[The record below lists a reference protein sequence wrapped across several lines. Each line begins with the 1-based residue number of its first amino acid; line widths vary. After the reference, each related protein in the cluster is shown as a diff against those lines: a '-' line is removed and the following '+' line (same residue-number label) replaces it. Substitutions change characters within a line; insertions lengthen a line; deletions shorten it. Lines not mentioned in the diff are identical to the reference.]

1 MSEMDEALV
10 EFLIECQDNLLRMD
24 LELLELEKSTDPE
37 LVKSIFRVMHTIKGS
52 AGFLGLSKLEKLTH
66 AAENLLSKIRD
77 GSLAPN
83 AKITSAL
90 LASVDG
96 TRAILSSLESNQN
109 EGNSDSD
116 SIIKALVDCATGT
129 APIVKEK
136 PAQTSQTSPP
146 STAALEKPEQFS
158 PVELTAP
165 VNVELDE
172 ALKEFLIECQ
182 ENLSRMDIE
191 LLQLEKSS
199 DPELVKSIFR
209 VMHTI
214 KGSAGFLGLSKLEK
228 LTHAAETLLAK
239 IRDGSLQPNAII
251 ISALL
256 SAIDGTRTILS
267 SLESNLNE
275 GKSDSDNI
283 IKTLNDCINPK
294 PSLIE
299 PQVEKPPVE
308 IKLNPKP
315 VISPTLVHTK
325 DRASSFSDAAKPVT
339 LQAGSG
345 TLVLEMPPAP
355 ISAPKEKTEEIHK
368 EIVSALSD
376 SSVRIP
382 VEILDKLMSLV
393 SELVLS
399 RNQLLQCSTRLND
412 SMLQV
417 ASRQFNLVTSE
428 LQEALMKTRMQP
440 ISNVWNKFPRMVR
453 EVAFKLGKQ
462 INLQMQGADTELDK
476 TLIEAIKDPLT
487 HLVRNS
493 IDHGIESPEGR
504 ARANKKPE
512 GILLLRAYHESGRVN
527 VVISDDGKGID
538 LNRVKAKALE
548 KQLLSSDQLAQM
560 GDNSL
565 LQLIFLPGFS
575 TAEKV
580 TSVSGRG
587 VGMDVVK
594 NNIEKIGGM
603 IDIQSE
609 VNKGTTIHLRIP
621 LTLAI
626 IKALTISAAGQSF
639 AIPQTHIIELLRL
652 KDDSKVGG
660 IEYVH
665 ETPVYRFRGKLIPLI
680 NLSELLQVKSLSDIK
695 FHPNHIVIL
704 QAEDKQ
710 FGLLVDSVK
719 DTNEIVV
726 KPLPTRLKGVGCF
739 AGVTIMGDG
748 LVQLILDVS
757 GVARLGKALPK
768 IRDLGIQDLSK
779 QDAIQEDKQL
789 VGEGL
794 LLVSPGGES
803 QIAIPLEQ
811 VVRLEEFKES
821 QLEKTSDMF
830 LVQYREGILPI
841 YNLGKILGI
850 KNSFDTQNIT
860 RKIQVV
866 VHKFEGK
873 YVGLAVEKILDTVY
887 ESIKILGDSTKHGI
901 KKTGV
906 VSGKITEFVDLDVL
920 LALTV
925 KKSEVLS

>member
-1 MSEMDEALV
+1 MDEALV
-10 EFLIECQDNLLRMD
+10 EFLIECQENLSRMD

-77 GSLAPN
+77 GSLQPTTA
-83 AKITSAL
+83 ITSAL
-90 LASVDG
+90 LAAIDG

-109 EGNSDSD
+109 EGNSDSEA
-116 SIIKALVDCATGT
+116 IIKTLNDCTKPTPA
-129 APIVKEK
+129 IVKEA
-136 PAQTSQTSPP
+136 PI
-146 STAALEKPEQFS
+146 
-158 PVELTAP
+158 PVASS
-165 VNVELDE
+165 VNVEMDE
-172 ALKEFLIECQ
+172 ALKEFLIECH
-182 ENLSRMDIE
+182 ENLSHLDLK
-191 LLQLEKSS
+191 LLLLEKST

-228 LTHAAETLLAK
+228 LTHAAENLLSK
-239 IRDGSLQPNAII
+239 IRDGSLQPTTVIT
-251 ISALL
+251 SALL
-256 SAIDGTRTILS
+256 AAIDGTRAILS
-267 SLESNLNE
+267 SLESNQNE
-275 GKSDSDNI
+275 GNSDSEAI
-283 IKTLNDCINPK
+283 IKALNDCTKAPASVGNA
-294 PSLIE
+294 
-299 PQVEKPPVE
+299 PVAKTPAPE
-308 IKLNPKP
+308 IKPNPAP
-315 VISPTLVHTK
+315 VIAPTMVFPNPAPVIAPTMVFPR
-325 DRASSFSDAAKPVT
+325 DAGTSFSDAVKPVPST
-339 LQAGSG
+339 AIPA
-345 TLVLEMPPAP
+345 TLVIEKAP
-355 ISAPKEKTEEIHK
+355 DTVSVMKEKIEEPHR
-368 EIVSALSD
+368 EVASALSD

-382 VEILDKLMSLV
+382 VDVLDKLMSLA

-412 SMLQV
+412 SLLQV

-462 INLQMQGADTELDK
+462 INLQMQGAETELDK

-512 GILLLRAYHESGRVN
+512 GTLLLRAYHESGRVN

-548 KQLLSSDQLAQM
+548 KQLLSSDQLSQM
-560 GDNSL
+560 GDNSV

-575 TAEKV
+575 TAEKI

-609 VNKGTTIHLRIP
+609 LNKGTTIHLRIP

-626 IKALTISAAGQSF
+626 IKALSITAAGQSF
-639 AIPQTHIIELLRL
+639 TIPQTHITELLRI
-652 KDDSKVGG
+652 KDDSKIGG

-665 ETPVYRFRGKLIPLI
+665 ETPVFRFRGKLIPLI
-680 NLSELLQVKSLSDIK
+680 NLAELLQIKGKSETQSK
-695 FHPNHIVIL
+695 PNHLVIL
-704 QAEDKQ
+704 QAEDRQ

-726 KPLPTRLKGVGCF
+726 KPLPSRLKGVGCF

-757 GVARLGKALPK
+757 GVARLGRVLPK
-768 IRDLGIQDLSK
+768 IRDLGIKDLSA
-779 QDAIQEDKQL
+779 QDEIKADNQSA
-789 VGEGL
+789 GEGL
-794 LLVSPGGES
+794 LLVSAGGES

-811 VVRLEEFKES
+811 VVRLEEFRPH
-821 QLEKTSDMF
+821 QLEKTGEMH
-830 LVQYREGILPI
+830 LVQYREGIMPI
-841 YNLGKILGI
+841 YNLGNILGI
-850 KNSFDTQNIT
+850 KGGVEIQDKT

-866 VHKFEGK
+866 VHNYAGK

-887 ESIKILGDSTKHGI
+887 ESIKINGESTGQGI

-906 VSGKITEFVDLDVL
+906 VSGKITEFVDLGVL

-925 KKSEVLS
+925 KKSEVVS

>member
-10 EFLIECQDNLLRMD
+10 EFLIECQENLSRMD

-77 GSLAPN
+77 GSLQPTTA
-83 AKITSAL
+83 ITSAL
-90 LASVDG
+90 LAAIDG

-109 EGNSDSD
+109 EGNSDSEA
-116 SIIKALVDCATGT
+116 IIKVLNDCTKAPAASVGKAPAIVEET
-129 APIVKEK
+129 AV
-136 PAQTSQTSPP
+136 
-146 STAALEKPEQFS
+146 
-158 PVELTAP
+158 PVASSA
-165 VNVELDE
+165 NVEMDE

-182 ENLSRMDIE
+182 ENLSRMDLE
-191 LLQLEKSS
+191 LLQLEKSTH
-199 DPELVKSIFR
+199 PELVKSIFR

-214 KGSAGFLGLSKLEK
+214 KGSAGFLGLAKLEK
-228 LTHAAETLLAK
+228 LTHAAENLLSK
-239 IRDGSLQPNAII
+239 IRDGSLQPTALIT
-251 ISALL
+251 SALL
-256 SAIDGTRTILS
+256 AAIDGTRAILS
-267 SLESNLNE
+267 SLESNQNE
-275 GKSDSDNI
+275 GTSDSEAI
-283 IKTLNDCINPK
+283 IKALNDCTKAPAVSVGNAPAAK
-294 PSLIE
+294 TSAP
-299 PQVEKPPVE
+299 E
-308 IKLNPKP
+308 IKPNPAP
-315 VISPTLVHTK
+315 VIAPTMVFPK
-325 DRASSFSDAAKPVT
+325 DAGNSFSDALKPATPVT
-339 LQAGSG
+339 S
-345 TLVLEMPPAP
+345 VMEKAP
-355 ISAPKEKTEEIHK
+355 DTVSAMKEKIEEPQR
-368 EIVSALSD
+368 EMASALSD

-382 VEILDKLMSLV
+382 VDVLDKLMSLA

-412 SMLQV
+412 SLLQV

-462 INLQMQGADTELDK
+462 INLQMQGAETELDK

-493 IDHGIESPEGR
+493 IDHGIESPDGR

-512 GILLLRAYHESGRVN
+512 GTLLLRAYHESGRVN

-548 KQLLSSDQLAQM
+548 KQLLSSDQLSQM
-560 GDNSL
+560 GDNSV

-575 TAEKV
+575 TAEKI

-626 IKALTISAAGQSF
+626 IKALSITAAGQSF
-639 AIPQTHIIELLRL
+639 TIPQTHITELLRI
-652 KDDSKVGG
+652 KDDSKIGG
-660 IEYVH
+660 IEFVH
-665 ETPVYRFRGKLIPLI
+665 ETPVFRFRGKLIPLI
-680 NLSELLQVKSLSDIK
+680 NLAELLQIKGKSETQSQ
-695 FHPNHIVIL
+695 PNHLVIL
-704 QAEDKQ
+704 QAEDRQ

-726 KPLPTRLKGVGCF
+726 KPLPSRLKGVGCF

-757 GVARLGKALPK
+757 GVARLGRVLPK
-768 IRDLGIQDLSK
+768 IRDLGIKDLSA
-779 QDAIQEDKQL
+779 QDEIKADNQSA
-789 VGEGL
+789 GEGL
-794 LLVSPGGES
+794 LLVSAGGES

-811 VVRLEEFKES
+811 VVRLEEFRPH
-821 QLEKTSDMF
+821 QLEKTGEMH
-830 LVQYREGILPI
+830 LVQYREGIMPI
-841 YNLGKILGI
+841 YNLGNILGI
-850 KNSFDTQNIT
+850 KGSVET
-860 RKIQVV
+860 RDKTKKIQVV
-866 VHKFEGK
+866 VHKYAGK
-873 YVGLAVEKILDTVY
+873 YVGLVVEKILDTVY
-887 ESIKILGDSTKHGI
+887 ESIKINGDSTGQGI

-906 VSGKITEFVDLDVL
+906 VSGKITEFVDLGVL

-925 KKSEVLS
+925 KKLEVVS

>member
-10 EFLIECQDNLLRMD
+10 EFLIECQENLSRMD

-77 GSLAPN
+77 GSLQPTAL
-83 AKITSAL
+83 ITSAL
-90 LASVDG
+90 LAAIDG

-109 EGNSDSD
+109 EGNSDSEA
-116 SIIKALVDCATGT
+116 IIKTLNDCTN
-129 APIVKEK
+129 APVSVGDAPAIVKE
-136 PAQTSQTSPP
+136 TTI
-146 STAALEKPEQFS
+146 
-158 PVELTAP
+158 PVASSA
-165 VNVELDE
+165 NVELDE

-182 ENLSRMDIE
+182 ENLSRMDLE
-191 LLQLEKSS
+191 LLELEKST

-228 LTHAAETLLAK
+228 LTHAAENLLSK
-239 IRDGSLQPNAII
+239 IRDGSLQPTTAIT
-251 ISALL
+251 SGLL
-256 SAIDGTRTILS
+256 AAIDGTRAILS
-267 SLESNLNE
+267 SLESNQNE
-275 GKSDSDNI
+275 GNSDSEAI
-283 IKTLNDCINPK
+283 IKALNDCTK
-294 PSLIE
+294 A
-299 PQVEKPPVE
+299 PVSVGNAPAAKTPAPE
-308 IKLNPKP
+308 IKPNPAP
-315 VISPTLVHTK
+315 VIAPTMVFPRDAGT
-325 DRASSFSDAAKPVT
+325 SFSDAVKPATPLTSVIEKAPDTVSVT
-339 LQAGSG
+339 
-345 TLVLEMPPAP
+345 
-355 ISAPKEKTEEIHK
+355 KEKSEEPHR
-368 EIVSALSD
+368 ETASALSD

-382 VEILDKLMSLV
+382 VDVLDKLMSLA

-412 SMLQV
+412 SLLQV

-462 INLQMQGADTELDK
+462 INLQMQGAETELDK

-512 GILLLRAYHESGRVN
+512 GTLLLRAYHESGRVN

-548 KQLLSSDQLAQM
+548 KQLLSSDQLSQM
-560 GDNSL
+560 GDNSV

-575 TAEKV
+575 TAEKI

-626 IKALTISAAGQSF
+626 IKALSITAAGQSF
-639 AIPQTHIIELLRL
+639 TIPQTHITELLRL
-652 KDDSKVGG
+652 KDDSKIGG
-660 IEYVH
+660 IEFVH
-665 ETPVYRFRGKLIPLI
+665 ETPVFRFRGKLIPLI
-680 NLSELLQVKSLSDIK
+680 NLAELLQIKGKSETQSQ
-695 FHPNHIVIL
+695 PNHLVIL
-704 QAEDKQ
+704 QAEDRQ

-726 KPLPTRLKGVGCF
+726 KPLPSRLKSVGCF

-757 GVARLGKALPK
+757 GVARLGRVLPK
-768 IRDLGIQDLSK
+768 IRDLGIKDLSL
-779 QDAIQEDKQL
+779 QDEIQADKQTA
-789 VGEGL
+789 GEGL
-794 LLVSPGGES
+794 LLVCAGGES

-811 VVRLEEFKES
+811 VVRLEEFRPN
-821 QLEKTSDMF
+821 QLEKTGEMH
-830 LVQYREGILPI
+830 LVQYREGIIPI
-841 YNLGKILGI
+841 YNLGNILGI
-850 KNSFDTQNIT
+850 KSSVEIQDTTQ
-860 RKIQVV
+860 KIQVV
-866 VHKFEGK
+866 VHKIAGK

-887 ESIKILGDSTKHGI
+887 ESIKINGDSTGQGI

-906 VSGKITEFVDLDVL
+906 VSGKITEFVDLGVL
-920 LALTV
+920 LAHIV
-925 KKSEVLS
+925 KKSEVVS

>member
-1 MSEMDEALV
+1 MDEALV
-10 EFLIECQDNLLRMD
+10 EFLIECQENLSRMDLELLELEKSTDPELVKSIFRVMHTIKGSAGFLGLSKLEKLTHTAENLLSKIREGSLQPTTAITSALLAAIDGTRAILSSLESNQNEGNSDSEAIIKALNDCTKPTPAIAKEAPIPVASSANVEMDEALKEFLIECQENLSRMD

-66 AAENLLSKIRD
+66 AAENLLSKIRE
-77 GSLAPN
+77 GSLQPTTA
-83 AKITSAL
+83 ITSAL
-90 LASVDG
+90 LAAIDG

-109 EGNSDSD
+109 EGNSDS
-116 SIIKALVDCATGT
+116 
-129 APIVKEK
+129 
-136 PAQTSQTSPP
+136 
-146 STAALEKPEQFS
+146 
-158 PVELTAP
+158 
-165 VNVELDE
+165 E
-172 ALKEFLIECQ
+172 A
-182 ENLSRMDIE
+182 
-191 LLQLEKSS
+191 
-199 DPELVKSIFR
+199 
-209 VMHTI
+209 
-214 KGSAGFLGLSKLEK
+214 
-228 LTHAAETLLAK
+228 
-239 IRDGSLQPNAII
+239 
-251 ISALL
+251 
-256 SAIDGTRTILS
+256 
-267 SLESNLNE
+267 
-275 GKSDSDNI
+275 I
-283 IKTLNDCINPK
+283 IKTLNDCTK
-294 PSLIE
+294 A
-299 PQVEKPPVE
+299 PVSVGNAPAAKTPAPE
-308 IKLNPKP
+308 IKPNPAP
-315 VISPTLVHTK
+315 VIAPTMVFPNPAPVIAPTMVFPR
-325 DRASSFSDAAKPVT
+325 DAGNSFSDAVKPVP
-339 LQAGSG
+339 
-345 TLVLEMPPAP
+345 LVMEKAP
-355 ISAPKEKTEEIHK
+355 DTVSALKEKIEEPQR
-368 EIVSALSD
+368 EMASALSD

-382 VEILDKLMSLV
+382 VDILDKLMSLA

-412 SMLQV
+412 SLLQV

-462 INLQMQGADTELDK
+462 INLQMQGAETELDK

-512 GILLLRAYHESGRVN
+512 GTLLLRAYHESGRVN

-548 KQLLSSDQLAQM
+548 KQLLSSDQLSQM
-560 GDNSL
+560 GDNSV

-575 TAEKV
+575 TAEKI

-626 IKALTISAAGQSF
+626 IKALSITAAGQSF
-639 AIPQTHIIELLRL
+639 TIPQTHITELLRI
-652 KDDSKVGG
+652 KDDSKIGG
-660 IEYVH
+660 IEFVH
-665 ETPVYRFRGKLIPLI
+665 ETPVFRFRGKLIPLI
-680 NLSELLQVKSLSDIK
+680 NLAELLQIKGKSEIQSQ
-695 FHPNHIVIL
+695 PNHLVIL
-704 QAEDKQ
+704 QAEDRQ

-726 KPLPTRLKGVGCF
+726 KPLPSRLKSVGCF

-757 GVARLGKALPK
+757 GVARLGRVLPK
-768 IRDLGIQDLSK
+768 IRDLGIKDLSAE
-779 QDAIQEDKQL
+779 DEIQADKQTA
-789 VGEGL
+789 GEGL
-794 LLVSPGGES
+794 LLVSAGGES
-803 QIAIPLEQ
+803 QIAISLEQ
-811 VVRLEEFKES
+811 VVRLEEFRPH
-821 QLEKTSDMF
+821 QLEKTGEMH
-830 LVQYREGILPI
+830 LVQYREGIMPI
-841 YNLGKILGI
+841 YNLGNILGI
-850 KNSFDTQNIT
+850 KVGVET
-860 RKIQVV
+860 RDKTKKIQVV
-866 VHKFEGK
+866 VHKYAGK

-887 ESIKILGDSTKHGI
+887 ESIKINGDSTGQGI

-906 VSGKITEFVDLDVL
+906 VSEKITEFVDLGVL

-925 KKSEVLS
+925 KKLEVVS

>member
-10 EFLIECQDNLLRMD
+10 EFLIECQENLSRMD
-24 LELLELEKSTDPE
+24 NELLELEKSTDPE

-77 GSLAPN
+77 GSLQPTTV
-83 AKITSAL
+83 ITSAL
-90 LASVDG
+90 LAAIDG

-109 EGNSDSD
+109 EGNSDSEA
-116 SIIKALVDCATGT
+116 IIKTLNDCTKPTPA
-129 APIVKEK
+129 IVKE
-136 PAQTSQTSPP
+136 ASI
-146 STAALEKPEQFS
+146 
-158 PVELTAP
+158 PVASS
-165 VNVELDE
+165 VNVEMDE
-172 ALKEFLIECQ
+172 ALKEFLIECH
-182 ENLSRMDIE
+182 ENLSHLDLK
-191 LLQLEKSS
+191 LLLLEKST

-228 LTHAAETLLAK
+228 LTHAAENLLSK
-239 IRDGSLQPNAII
+239 IRDGSLQPTTVIT
-251 ISALL
+251 SALL
-256 SAIDGTRTILS
+256 AAIDGTRAILS
-267 SLESNLNE
+267 SLESNQNE
-275 GKSDSDNI
+275 GNSDSEAI
-283 IKTLNDCINPK
+283 IKALNDCTNAPVSVGNAPVAKQPAPVNKPNPA
-294 PSLIE
+294 
-299 PQVEKPPVE
+299 
-308 IKLNPKP
+308 P
-315 VISPTLVHTK
+315 VIAPTMVFPNPAPVIAPTMVFPR
-325 DRASSFSDAAKPVT
+325 DAGTSFSDALKPLPSTATPLTSVI
-339 LQAGSG
+339 QK
-345 TLVLEMPPAP
+345 AP
-355 ISAPKEKTEEIHK
+355 DTVSVMKEKIEEPHR
-368 EIVSALSD
+368 EVASALSD

-382 VEILDKLMSLV
+382 VDVLDKLMSLA

-412 SMLQV
+412 SLLQV

-462 INLQMQGADTELDK
+462 INLQMQGAETELDK

-512 GILLLRAYHESGRVN
+512 GTLLLRAYHESGRVN

-548 KQLLSSDQLAQM
+548 KQLLSSDQLSQM
-560 GDNSL
+560 GDNSV

-575 TAEKV
+575 TAEKI

-626 IKALTISAAGQSF
+626 IKALSITAAGQSF
-639 AIPQTHIIELLRL
+639 TIPQTHITELLRI
-652 KDDSKVGG
+652 KDDSKIGG

-665 ETPVYRFRGKLIPLI
+665 ETPVFRFRGKLIPLI
-680 NLSELLQVKSLSDIK
+680 NLAELLQIKGKSETQSK
-695 FHPNHIVIL
+695 PNHLVIL
-704 QAEDKQ
+704 QAEDRQ

-726 KPLPTRLKGVGCF
+726 KPLPSRLKGVGCF

-757 GVARLGKALPK
+757 GVARLGRVLPK
-768 IRDLGIQDLSK
+768 IRDLGIKDLSA
-779 QDAIQEDKQL
+779 QDEIKTDNQSA
-789 VGEGL
+789 GEGL
-794 LLVSPGGES
+794 LLVSAGGES

-811 VVRLEEFKES
+811 VVRLEEFRPQ
-821 QLEKTSDMF
+821 QLEKTGEMH
-830 LVQYREGILPI
+830 LVQYRDGIMPI
-841 YNLGKILGI
+841 YNLGNILGI
-850 KNSFDTQNIT
+850 KGGVETRDKT

-866 VHKFEGK
+866 VHKYAGK
-873 YVGLAVEKILDTVY
+873 YVGLTVEKILDTVY
-887 ESIKILGDSTKHGI
+887 ESIKINGDSTGQGI

-906 VSGKITEFVDLDVL
+906 VSGKITEFVDLGVL

-925 KKSEVLS
+925 KKSEVVS

>member
-10 EFLIECQDNLLRMD
+10 EFLIECQENLSRMD

-77 GSLAPN
+77 GSLQPTTA
-83 AKITSAL
+83 ITSAL
-90 LASVDG
+90 LAAIDG

-109 EGNSDSD
+109 EGNSDSEA
-116 SIIKALVDCATGT
+116 IIKTLNDCTKPTPA
-129 APIVKEK
+129 IVKEA
-136 PAQTSQTSPP
+136 PI
-146 STAALEKPEQFS
+146 
-158 PVELTAP
+158 PVASS
-165 VNVELDE
+165 VNVEMDE

-182 ENLSRMDIE
+182 ENLSRMDLE
-191 LLQLEKSS
+191 LLQLEKST

-228 LTHAAETLLAK
+228 LTHAAENLLSK
-239 IRDGSLQPNAII
+239 IRDGSLQPTTII
-251 ISALL
+251 TSVLL
-256 SAIDGTRTILS
+256 AAIDGTRAILS
-267 SLESNLNE
+267 SLESNQNE
-275 GKSDSDNI
+275 GNSDSEAI
-283 IKTLNDCINPK
+283 IKALNDCTKAPASVGNA
-294 PSLIE
+294 
-299 PQVEKPPVE
+299 PVAKTPAPE
-308 IKLNPKP
+308 IKPNPAP
-315 VISPTLVHTK
+315 VIAPTLVFPNPAPVIAPTMVFPR
-325 DRASSFSDAAKPVT
+325 DAGSSFLDAVKPVPST
-339 LQAGSG
+339 AIPA
-345 TLVLEMPPAP
+345 TLVIEKAP
-355 ISAPKEKTEEIHK
+355 DTVSVMKEKIEEPHR
-368 EIVSALSD
+368 EVASALSD

-382 VEILDKLMSLV
+382 VDVLDKLMSLA

-412 SMLQV
+412 SLLQV

-462 INLQMQGADTELDK
+462 INLQMQGAETELDK

-512 GILLLRAYHESGRVN
+512 GTLLLRAYHESGRVN

-548 KQLLSSDQLAQM
+548 KQLLSSDQLSQM
-560 GDNSL
+560 GDNSV

-575 TAEKV
+575 TAEKI

-609 VNKGTTIHLRIP
+609 LNKGTTIHLRIP

-626 IKALTISAAGQSF
+626 IKALSITAAGQSF
-639 AIPQTHIIELLRL
+639 TIPQTHITELLRV
-652 KDDSKVGG
+652 KDDSKIGG

-665 ETPVYRFRGKLIPLI
+665 ETPVFRFRGKLIPLI
-680 NLSELLQVKSLSDIK
+680 NLAELLQIKGKSETQSK
-695 FHPNHIVIL
+695 PNHLVIL
-704 QAEDKQ
+704 QAEDRQ

-726 KPLPTRLKGVGCF
+726 KPLPSRLKGVGCF

-757 GVARLGKALPK
+757 GVARLGRVLPK
-768 IRDLGIQDLSK
+768 IRDLGIKDLSA
-779 QDAIQEDKQL
+779 QDEIKADNQSA
-789 VGEGL
+789 GEGL
-794 LLVSPGGES
+794 LLVSAGGES

-811 VVRLEEFKES
+811 VVRLEEFRPH
-821 QLEKTSDMF
+821 QLEKTGEMH
-830 LVQYREGILPI
+830 LVQYREGIMPI
-841 YNLGKILGI
+841 YNLGNILGI
-850 KNSFDTQNIT
+850 KGGVEIQDKT

-866 VHKFEGK
+866 VHNYAGK

-887 ESIKILGDSTKHGI
+887 ESIKINGESTGQGI

-906 VSGKITEFVDLDVL
+906 VSGKITEFVDLGVL

-925 KKSEVLS
+925 KKSEVVS

>member
-1 MSEMDEALV
+1 MDLELLELEKSTDPELVKSIFRVMHTIKGSAGFLGLSKLEKLTHTAENLLSKIREGSLQPTTAITSALLAAIDGTRAILSSLESNQNEGNSDSEAIIKALNDCTKPTPAIAKEAPIPVASSANVEMDEALK
-10 EFLIECQDNLLRMD
+10 EFLIECQENLSRMD

-66 AAENLLSKIRD
+66 AAENLLSKIRE
-77 GSLAPN
+77 GSLQPTTA
-83 AKITSAL
+83 ITSAL
-90 LASVDG
+90 LAAIDG

-109 EGNSDSD
+109 EGNSDS
-116 SIIKALVDCATGT
+116 
-129 APIVKEK
+129 
-136 PAQTSQTSPP
+136 
-146 STAALEKPEQFS
+146 
-158 PVELTAP
+158 
-165 VNVELDE
+165 E
-172 ALKEFLIECQ
+172 A
-182 ENLSRMDIE
+182 
-191 LLQLEKSS
+191 
-199 DPELVKSIFR
+199 
-209 VMHTI
+209 
-214 KGSAGFLGLSKLEK
+214 
-228 LTHAAETLLAK
+228 
-239 IRDGSLQPNAII
+239 
-251 ISALL
+251 
-256 SAIDGTRTILS
+256 
-267 SLESNLNE
+267 
-275 GKSDSDNI
+275 I
-283 IKTLNDCINPK
+283 IKTLNDCTK
-294 PSLIE
+294 A
-299 PQVEKPPVE
+299 PVSVGNAPAAKTPAPE
-308 IKLNPKP
+308 IKPNPAP
-315 VISPTLVHTK
+315 VIAPTMVFPNPAPVIAPTMVFPR
-325 DRASSFSDAAKPVT
+325 DAGNSFSDAVKPVP
-339 LQAGSG
+339 
-345 TLVLEMPPAP
+345 LVMEKAP
-355 ISAPKEKTEEIHK
+355 DTVSALKEKIEEPQR
-368 EIVSALSD
+368 EMASALSD

-382 VEILDKLMSLV
+382 VDILDKLMSLA

-412 SMLQV
+412 SLLQV

-462 INLQMQGADTELDK
+462 INLQMQGAETELDK

-512 GILLLRAYHESGRVN
+512 GTLLLRAYHESGRVN

-548 KQLLSSDQLAQM
+548 KQLLSSDQLSQM
-560 GDNSL
+560 GDNSV

-575 TAEKV
+575 TAEKI

-626 IKALTISAAGQSF
+626 IKALSITAAGQSF
-639 AIPQTHIIELLRL
+639 TIPQTHITELLRI
-652 KDDSKVGG
+652 KDDSKIGG
-660 IEYVH
+660 IEFVH
-665 ETPVYRFRGKLIPLI
+665 ETPVFRFRGKLIPLI
-680 NLSELLQVKSLSDIK
+680 NLAELLQIKGKSEIQSQ
-695 FHPNHIVIL
+695 PNHLVIL
-704 QAEDKQ
+704 QAEDRQ

-726 KPLPTRLKGVGCF
+726 KPLPSRLKSVGCF

-757 GVARLGKALPK
+757 GVARLGRVLPK
-768 IRDLGIQDLSK
+768 IRDLGIKDLSAE
-779 QDAIQEDKQL
+779 DEIQADKQTA
-789 VGEGL
+789 GEGL
-794 LLVSPGGES
+794 LLVSAGGES
-803 QIAIPLEQ
+803 QIAISLEQ
-811 VVRLEEFKES
+811 VVRLEEFRPH
-821 QLEKTSDMF
+821 QLEKTGEMH
-830 LVQYREGILPI
+830 LVQYREGIMPI
-841 YNLGKILGI
+841 YNLGNILGI
-850 KNSFDTQNIT
+850 KVGVET
-860 RKIQVV
+860 RDKTKKIQVV
-866 VHKFEGK
+866 VHKYAGK

-887 ESIKILGDSTKHGI
+887 ESIKINGDSTGQGI

-906 VSGKITEFVDLDVL
+906 VSEKITEFVDLGVL

-925 KKSEVLS
+925 KKLEVVS

>member
-1 MSEMDEALV
+1 MSEMDEALA
-10 EFLIECQDNLLRMD
+10 EFLIECQENLSRMD
-24 LELLELEKSTDPE
+24 LELLQLEKSTDPE

-77 GSLAPN
+77 GSVKPTAL
-83 AKITSAL
+83 ITSAL
-90 LASVDG
+90 LSAIDG
-96 TRAILSSLESNQN
+96 TRVILSSLETNQN

-116 SIIKALVDCATGT
+116 TIIKALNDCTQPT
-129 APIVKEK
+129 ASPVKENSDK
-136 PAQTSQTSPP
+136 SPSQSDAPA
-146 STAALEKPEQFS
+146 
-158 PVELTAP
+158 
-165 VNVELDE
+165 NVELDE
-172 ALKEFLIECQ
+172 ALAEFLIECQ
-182 ENLSRMDIE
+182 ENLSRMDLE
-191 LLQLEKSS
+191 LLQLEKST

-228 LTHAAETLLAK
+228 LTHAAENLLSK
-239 IRDGSLQPNAII
+239 IRDGSVKPTALIT
-251 ISALL
+251 SALL
-256 SAIDGTRTILS
+256 SAIDGTRVILS
-267 SLESNLNE
+267 SLETNQNE
-275 GKSDSDNI
+275 GNSDSDTI
-283 IKTLNDCINPK
+283 IKALNDCTQPNVIISDTIANTYTP
-294 PSLIE
+294 
-299 PQVEKPPVE
+299 E
-308 IKLNPKP
+308 IKPA
-315 VISPTLVHTK
+315 VAQTLVFPK
-325 DRASSFSDAAKPVT
+325 DATSSFSEAATPVT
-339 LQAGSG
+339 ETVKSA
-345 TLVLEMPPAP
+345 TLVVEKSPAV
-355 ISAPKEKTEEIHK
+355 ISAPKEKIEEPYR
-368 EIVSALSD
+368 EVASALSD

-382 VEILDKLMSLV
+382 VDILDKLMSLA

-493 IDHGIESPEGR
+493 IDHGIESPEVR
-504 ARANKKPE
+504 SRANKKPE
-512 GILLLRAYHESGRVN
+512 GTLLLRAYHESGRVN
-527 VVISDDGKGID
+527 IVISDDGKGID

-548 KQLLSSDQLAQM
+548 KQLLSSDQLSQM
-560 GDNSL
+560 GDNSV

-575 TAEKV
+575 TAEKI

-626 IKALTISAAGQSF
+626 IKALSITAAGQSF
-639 AIPQTHIIELLRL
+639 TIPQTHITELLRL
-652 KDDSKVGG
+652 KDDIKIGG

-665 ETPVYRFRGKLIPLI
+665 ETPVFRFRGKLIPLV
-680 NLSELLQVKSLSDIK
+680 NLAELLQIK
-695 FHPNHIVIL
+695 GQSIIQAQPNHIVIL
-704 QAEDKQ
+704 QAEDRQ
-710 FGLLVDSVK
+710 FGLLVDAVK

-726 KPLPTRLKGVGCF
+726 KPLPSRLKGVGCF

-757 GVARLGKALPK
+757 GVARLGRVLPK
-768 IRDLGIQDLSK
+768 IRDLSIKDLAK
-779 QDAIQEDKQL
+779 QDEILADKQTA
-789 VGEGL
+789 GEGL
-794 LLVSPGGES
+794 LLVSAGAES
-803 QIAIPLEQ
+803 QIAIALEQ

-821 QLEKTSDMF
+821 QLEKTSDMS
-830 LVQYREGILPI
+830 LVQYREGIMPV
-841 YNLGKILGI
+841 YNLGNILGI
-850 KNSFDTQNIT
+850 KGGVVTVDKA
-860 RKIQVV
+860 RKIPVV
-866 VHKFEGK
+866 VHNYGGK

-887 ESIKILGDSTKHGI
+887 ESIKINGESTGLGI

-906 VSGKITEFVDLDVL
+906 VSGKITEFVDLGVL
-920 LALTV
+920 LASTV
-925 KKSEVLS
+925 KKLEVLS

>member
-10 EFLIECQDNLLRMD
+10 EFLIECQENLSRMD

-77 GSLAPN
+77 GSLQPTTA
-83 AKITSAL
+83 ITSAL
-90 LASVDG
+90 LAAIDG

-109 EGNSDSD
+109 EGNSDSEA
-116 SIIKALVDCATGT
+116 IIKTLNDCTKPTPA
-129 APIVKEK
+129 IVKEA
-136 PAQTSQTSPP
+136 PI
-146 STAALEKPEQFS
+146 
-158 PVELTAP
+158 PVASS
-165 VNVELDE
+165 VNVEMDE
-172 ALKEFLIECQ
+172 ALKEFLIECH
-182 ENLSRMDIE
+182 ENLSHLDLK
-191 LLQLEKSS
+191 LLLLEKST

-228 LTHAAETLLAK
+228 LTHAAENLLSK
-239 IRDGSLQPNAII
+239 IRDGSLQPTTVIT
-251 ISALL
+251 SALL
-256 SAIDGTRTILS
+256 AAIDGTRAILS
-267 SLESNLNE
+267 SLESNQNE
-275 GKSDSDNI
+275 GNSDSEAI
-283 IKTLNDCINPK
+283 IKALNDCTKAPASVGNA
-294 PSLIE
+294 
-299 PQVEKPPVE
+299 PVAKTPAPE
-308 IKLNPKP
+308 IKPNPAP
-315 VISPTLVHTK
+315 VIAPTMVFPRDAGT
-325 DRASSFSDAAKPVT
+325 SFSDAVKPVPST
-339 LQAGSG
+339 AIPA
-345 TLVLEMPPAP
+345 TLVIEKAP
-355 ISAPKEKTEEIHK
+355 DTVSVMKEKIEEPHR
-368 EIVSALSD
+368 EVASALSD

-382 VEILDKLMSLV
+382 VDVLDKLMSLA

-412 SMLQV
+412 SLLQV

-462 INLQMQGADTELDK
+462 INLQMQGAETELDK

-512 GILLLRAYHESGRVN
+512 GTLLLRAYHESGRVN

-548 KQLLSSDQLAQM
+548 KQLLSSDQLSQM
-560 GDNSL
+560 GDNSV

-575 TAEKV
+575 TAEKI

-609 VNKGTTIHLRIP
+609 LNKGTTIHLRIP

-626 IKALTISAAGQSF
+626 IKALSITAAGQSF
-639 AIPQTHIIELLRL
+639 TIPQTHITELLRI
-652 KDDSKVGG
+652 KDDSKIGG

-665 ETPVYRFRGKLIPLI
+665 ETPVFRFRGKLIPLI
-680 NLSELLQVKSLSDIK
+680 NLAELLQIKGKSETQSK
-695 FHPNHIVIL
+695 PNHLVIL
-704 QAEDKQ
+704 QAEDRQ

-726 KPLPTRLKGVGCF
+726 KPLPSRLKGVGCF

-757 GVARLGKALPK
+757 GVARLGRVLPK
-768 IRDLGIQDLSK
+768 IRDLGIKDLSA
-779 QDAIQEDKQL
+779 QDEIKADNQSA
-789 VGEGL
+789 GEGL
-794 LLVSPGGES
+794 LLVSAGGES

-811 VVRLEEFKES
+811 VVRLEEFRPH
-821 QLEKTSDMF
+821 QLEKTGEMH
-830 LVQYREGILPI
+830 LVQYREGIMPI
-841 YNLGKILGI
+841 YNLGNILGI
-850 KNSFDTQNIT
+850 KGGVEIQDKT

-866 VHKFEGK
+866 VHNYAGK

-887 ESIKILGDSTKHGI
+887 ESIKINGESTGQGI

-906 VSGKITEFVDLDVL
+906 VSGKITEFVDLGVL

-925 KKSEVLS
+925 KKSEVVS

>member
-10 EFLIECQDNLLRMD
+10 EFLIECQENLSRMD

-77 GSLAPN
+77 GSLQPTTA
-83 AKITSAL
+83 ITSAL
-90 LASVDG
+90 LAAIDG

-109 EGNSDSD
+109 EGNSDSEA
-116 SIIKALVDCATGT
+116 IIKTLNDCTKPTPA
-129 APIVKEK
+129 IVKEA
-136 PAQTSQTSPP
+136 PI
-146 STAALEKPEQFS
+146 
-158 PVELTAP
+158 PVASS
-165 VNVELDE
+165 VNVEMDE
-172 ALKEFLIECQ
+172 ALKEFLIECH
-182 ENLSRMDIE
+182 ENLSHLDLK
-191 LLQLEKSS
+191 LLLLEKST

-228 LTHAAETLLAK
+228 LTHAAENLLSK
-239 IRDGSLQPNAII
+239 IRDGSLQPTTVIT
-251 ISALL
+251 SALL
-256 SAIDGTRTILS
+256 AAIDGTRAILS
-267 SLESNLNE
+267 SLESNQNE
-275 GKSDSDNI
+275 GNSDSEAI
-283 IKTLNDCINPK
+283 IKALNDCTKAPASVGNA
-294 PSLIE
+294 
-299 PQVEKPPVE
+299 PVAKTPAPE
-308 IKLNPKP
+308 IKPNPAPVIAPTMVFPNPAPVIAPTMVFPRDAGSSFLDAVKP
-315 VISPTLVHTK
+315 VPSTAIPATLVIEK
-325 DRASSFSDAAKPVT
+325 
-339 LQAGSG
+339 
-345 TLVLEMPPAP
+345 AP
-355 ISAPKEKTEEIHK
+355 DTVSVMKEKIEEPHR
-368 EIVSALSD
+368 EVASALSD

-382 VEILDKLMSLV
+382 VDVLDKLMSLA

-412 SMLQV
+412 SLLQV

-462 INLQMQGADTELDK
+462 INLQMQGAETELDK

-512 GILLLRAYHESGRVN
+512 GTLLLRAYHESGRVN

-548 KQLLSSDQLAQM
+548 KQLLSSDQLSQM
-560 GDNSL
+560 GDNSV

-575 TAEKV
+575 TAEKI

-609 VNKGTTIHLRIP
+609 LNKGTTIHLRIP

-626 IKALTISAAGQSF
+626 IKALSITAAGQSF
-639 AIPQTHIIELLRL
+639 TIPQTHITELLRI
-652 KDDSKVGG
+652 KDDSKIGG

-665 ETPVYRFRGKLIPLI
+665 ETPVFRFRGKLIPLI
-680 NLSELLQVKSLSDIK
+680 NLAELLQIKGKSETQSK
-695 FHPNHIVIL
+695 PNHLVIL
-704 QAEDKQ
+704 QAEDRQ

-726 KPLPTRLKGVGCF
+726 KPLPSRLKGVGCF

-757 GVARLGKALPK
+757 GVARLGRVLPK
-768 IRDLGIQDLSK
+768 IRDLGIKDLSA
-779 QDAIQEDKQL
+779 QDEIKADNQSA
-789 VGEGL
+789 GEGL
-794 LLVSPGGES
+794 LLVSAGGES

-811 VVRLEEFKES
+811 VVRLEEFRPH
-821 QLEKTSDMF
+821 QLEKTGEMH
-830 LVQYREGILPI
+830 LVQYREGIMPI
-841 YNLGKILGI
+841 YNLGNILGI
-850 KNSFDTQNIT
+850 KGGVEIQDKT

-866 VHKFEGK
+866 VHNYAGK

-887 ESIKILGDSTKHGI
+887 ESIKINGESTGQGI

-906 VSGKITEFVDLDVL
+906 VSGKITEFVDLGVL

-925 KKSEVLS
+925 KKSEVVS

>member
-10 EFLIECQDNLLRMD
+10 EFLIECQENLSRMD

-77 GSLAPN
+77 GSLQPTTA
-83 AKITSAL
+83 ITTAL
-90 LASVDG
+90 LVAIDG

-109 EGNSDSD
+109 EGNSDSE
-116 SIIKALVDCATGT
+116 SIIKALNDCTK
-129 APIVKEK
+129 APAVSVGNAPAIVKE
-136 PAQTSQTSPP
+136 
-146 STAALEKPEQFS
+146 TAV
-158 PVELTAP
+158 PVASSA
-165 VNVELDE
+165 NVEMDE

-182 ENLSRMDIE
+182 ENLSRMDLE
-191 LLQLEKSS
+191 LLELEKST

-228 LTHAAETLLAK
+228 LTHAAENLLSK
-239 IRDGSLQPNAII
+239 IRDGSLQPTTAITT
-251 ISALL
+251 ALL
-256 SAIDGTRTILS
+256 VAIDGTRAILS
-267 SLESNLNE
+267 SLESNQNE
-275 GKSDSDNI
+275 GNSDSESI
-283 IKTLNDCINPK
+283 IKALNDCTKAPAVSVGNA
-294 PSLIE
+294 
-299 PQVEKPPVE
+299 PVAKTPAPE
-308 IKLNPKP
+308 IKPNPAP
-315 VISPTLVHTK
+315 VIAPTMVFPK
-325 DRASSFSDAAKPVT
+325 DAGNSFSDAVKPVT
-339 LQAGSG
+339 L
-345 TLVLEMPPAP
+345 VMEKAP
-355 ISAPKEKTEEIHK
+355 DTVSALKEKIEEPQR
-368 EIVSALSD
+368 ETASALSD

-382 VEILDKLMSLV
+382 VDILDKLMSLA

-412 SMLQV
+412 SLLQV

-462 INLQMQGADTELDK
+462 INLQMQGAETELDK

-512 GILLLRAYHESGRVN
+512 GTLLLRAYHESGRVN

-548 KQLLSSDQLAQM
+548 KQLLSSDQLSQM
-560 GDNSL
+560 GDNSV

-575 TAEKV
+575 TAEKI

-626 IKALTISAAGQSF
+626 IKALSITAAGQSF
-639 AIPQTHIIELLRL
+639 TIPQTHITELLRI
-652 KDDSKVGG
+652 KDDSKIGG
-660 IEYVH
+660 IEFVH
-665 ETPVYRFRGKLIPLI
+665 ETPVFRFRGKLIPLI
-680 NLSELLQVKSLSDIK
+680 NLAELLQIKVKSEIQSQ
-695 FHPNHIVIL
+695 PNHLVIL
-704 QAEDKQ
+704 QAEDRQ

-726 KPLPTRLKGVGCF
+726 KPLPSRLKSVGCF

-757 GVARLGKALPK
+757 GVARLGRVLPK
-768 IRDLGIQDLSK
+768 IRDLGIKDLSAE
-779 QDAIQEDKQL
+779 DEIQADKQTA
-789 VGEGL
+789 GEGL
-794 LLVSPGGES
+794 LLVSAGGES
-803 QIAIPLEQ
+803 QIAISLEQ
-811 VVRLEEFKES
+811 VVRLEEFRPH
-821 QLEKTSDMF
+821 QLEKTGEMH
-830 LVQYREGILPI
+830 LVQYREGIMPI
-841 YNLGKILGI
+841 YNLGNILGI
-850 KNSFDTQNIT
+850 KAGVEIQDKT

-866 VHKFEGK
+866 VHKYAGK
-873 YVGLAVEKILDTVY
+873 YVGLEVEKILDTVY
-887 ESIKILGDSTKHGI
+887 ESIKINGDSTGQGI

-906 VSGKITEFVDLDVL
+906 VSGKITEFVDLGLL

-925 KKSEVLS
+925 KKLEVVS

>member
-10 EFLIECQDNLLRMD
+10 EFLIECQENLSRMD

-66 AAENLLSKIRD
+66 AAENLLSKIRE
-77 GSLAPN
+77 GSLQPTTA
-83 AKITSAL
+83 ITSAL
-90 LASVDG
+90 LAAIDG

-109 EGNSDSD
+109 EGNSDSEA
-116 SIIKALVDCATGT
+116 IIKTLNDCTK
-129 APIVKEK
+129 APVSVGNAPAIVKEA
-136 PAQTSQTSPP
+136 PI
-146 STAALEKPEQFS
+146 
-158 PVELTAP
+158 PVASS
-165 VNVELDE
+165 VNVEMDE

-182 ENLSRMDIE
+182 ENLSRMDLE
-191 LLQLEKSS
+191 LLELEKST

-228 LTHAAETLLAK
+228 LTHAAENLLSK
-239 IRDGSLQPNAII
+239 IREGSLQPTTAIT
-251 ISALL
+251 SALL
-256 SAIDGTRTILS
+256 AAIDGTRAILS
-267 SLESNLNE
+267 SLESNQNE
-275 GKSDSDNI
+275 GNSDSEAI
-283 IKTLNDCINPK
+283 IKTLNDCTKAPVSVGNAPAAKTPAPENKPNPT
-294 PSLIE
+294 
-299 PQVEKPPVE
+299 
-308 IKLNPKP
+308 P
-315 VISPTLVHTK
+315 VIAPTMVFPRDAGT
-325 DRASSFSDAAKPVT
+325 SFSDAIKPATPFTSVIEKAPDTVSVT
-339 LQAGSG
+339 
-345 TLVLEMPPAP
+345 
-355 ISAPKEKTEEIHK
+355 KEKSEEPHR
-368 EIVSALSD
+368 ETASALSD

-382 VEILDKLMSLV
+382 VDVLDKLMSLA

-412 SMLQV
+412 SLLQV

-462 INLQMQGADTELDK
+462 INLQMQGAETELDK

-512 GILLLRAYHESGRVN
+512 GTLLLRAYHESGRVN

-548 KQLLSSDQLAQM
+548 KQLLSSDQLSQM
-560 GDNSL
+560 GDNSV

-575 TAEKV
+575 TAEKI

-609 VNKGTTIHLRIP
+609 LNKGTTIHLRIP

-626 IKALTISAAGQSF
+626 IKALSITAAGQSF
-639 AIPQTHIIELLRL
+639 TIPQTHITELLRI
-652 KDDSKVGG
+652 KDDSKNVG

-665 ETPVYRFRGKLIPLI
+665 ETPVFRFRGKLIPLI
-680 NLSELLQVKSLSDIK
+680 NLAELLQIKGKSETQSQ
-695 FHPNHIVIL
+695 PNHLVIL

-726 KPLPTRLKGVGCF
+726 KPLPSRLKGVGCF

-757 GVARLGKALPK
+757 GVARLGRVLPK
-768 IRDLGIQDLSK
+768 IRDLGIKDLSL
-779 QDAIQEDKQL
+779 QDEIKSDNQSA
-789 VGEGL
+789 GEGL
-794 LLVSPGGES
+794 LLVSVGSES

-811 VVRLEEFKES
+811 VVRLEEFGLN
-821 QLEKTSDMF
+821 QLEKTGEMH
-830 LVQYREGILPI
+830 LVQYREGIMPI
-841 YNLGKILGI
+841 YNLGNILGA
-850 KNSFDTQNIT
+850 KSSLASQDKTQ
-860 RKIQVV
+860 KIQVV
-866 VHKFEGK
+866 VHNYAGK

-887 ESIKILGDSTKHGI
+887 ESIKINGDSTGQGI

-906 VSGKITEFVDLDVL
+906 VSGKITEFVDLGVL

-925 KKSEVLS
+925 KKSEVVS

>member
-10 EFLIECQDNLLRMD
+10 EFLIECQENLSRMD

-77 GSLAPN
+77 GSLQPTAL
-83 AKITSAL
+83 ITSAL
-90 LASVDG
+90 LAAIDG

-109 EGNSDSD
+109 EGNSDSEA
-116 SIIKALVDCATGT
+116 IIKALNDCTK
-129 APIVKEK
+129 APAVSVGNAPAAKTPAPEIK
-136 PAQTSQTSPP
+136 PNP
-146 STAALEKPEQFS
+146 
-158 PVELTAP
+158 AP
-165 VNVELDE
+165 VIAPTMVFPRD
-172 ALKEFLIECQ
+172 
-182 ENLSRMDIE
+182 
-191 LLQLEKSS
+191 
-199 DPELVKSIFR
+199 
-209 VMHTI
+209 
-214 KGSAGFLGLSKLEK
+214 AG
-228 LTHAAETLLAK
+228 T
-239 IRDGSLQPNAII
+239 
-251 ISALL
+251 
-256 SAIDGTRTILS
+256 
-267 SLESNLNE
+267 
-275 GKSDSDNI
+275 
-283 IKTLNDCINPK
+283 
-294 PSLIE
+294 
-299 PQVEKPPVE
+299 
-308 IKLNPKP
+308 
-315 VISPTLVHTK
+315 
-325 DRASSFSDAAKPVT
+325 SFSDALKPVT
-339 LQAGSG
+339 LVMEKAPDTVS
-345 TLVLEMPPAP
+345 TLKDK
-355 ISAPKEKTEEIHK
+355 IEEPQR
-368 EIVSALSD
+368 ETASALSD

-382 VEILDKLMSLV
+382 VDVLDKLMSLA

-412 SMLQV
+412 SLLQV

-462 INLQMQGADTELDK
+462 INLQMQGAETELDK

-493 IDHGIESPEGR
+493 IDHGIESPDGR

-512 GILLLRAYHESGRVN
+512 GTLLLRAYHESGRVN

-548 KQLLSSDQLAQM
+548 KQLLSSDQLSQM
-560 GDNSL
+560 GDNSV

-575 TAEKV
+575 TAEKI

-626 IKALTISAAGQSF
+626 IKALSITAAGQSF
-639 AIPQTHIIELLRL
+639 TIPQTHITELLRI
-652 KDDSKVGG
+652 KDDSKIGG
-660 IEYVH
+660 IEFVH
-665 ETPVYRFRGKLIPLI
+665 ETPVFRFRGKLIPLI
-680 NLSELLQVKSLSDIK
+680 NLAELLQIKGKSETQSQ
-695 FHPNHIVIL
+695 PNHLVIL
-704 QAEDKQ
+704 QAEDRQ

-726 KPLPTRLKGVGCF
+726 KPIPSRLKGVGCF

-757 GVARLGKALPK
+757 GVARLGRVLPK
-768 IRDLGIQDLSK
+768 IRDLGIKDLST
-779 QDAIQEDKQL
+779 QDEIQVDKQTA
-789 VGEGL
+789 GEGL
-794 LLVSPGGES
+794 LLVSAGGES
-803 QIAIPLEQ
+803 QIAISLEQ
-811 VVRLEEFKES
+811 VVRLEEFRPQ
-821 QLEKTSDMF
+821 QLEKTGEMH
-830 LVQYREGILPI
+830 LVQYREGIMPV
-841 YNLGKILGI
+841 YNLGNILGI
-850 KNSFDTQNIT
+850 KGGVEIQDKN

-866 VHKFEGK
+866 VHNYAGK
-873 YVGLAVEKILDTVY
+873 YVGLVVEKILDTVY
-887 ESIKILGDSTKHGI
+887 ESIKINGDSTGQGI

-906 VSGKITEFVDLDVL
+906 VSGKITEFVDLGLL
-920 LALTV
+920 LAQTV
-925 KKSEVLS
+925 KKSEVVS

>member
-1 MSEMDEALV
+1 MDEALK
-10 EFLIECQDNLLRMD
+10 EFLIECHENLSHLD
-24 LELLELEKSTDPE
+24 LKLLLLEKSTDPE

-77 GSLAPN
+77 GSLQPTTV
-83 AKITSAL
+83 ITSAL
-90 LASVDG
+90 LAAIDG

-109 EGNSDSD
+109 EGNSDSEA
-116 SIIKALVDCATGT
+116 IIKALNDCTK
-129 APIVKEK
+129 APASVGN
-136 PAQTSQTSPP
+136 
-146 STAALEKPEQFS
+146 
-158 PVELTAP
+158 AP
-165 VNVELDE
+165 V
-172 ALKEFLIECQ
+172 
-182 ENLSRMDIE
+182 
-191 LLQLEKSS
+191 
-199 DPELVKSIFR
+199 
-209 VMHTI
+209 
-214 KGSAGFLGLSKLEK
+214 
-228 LTHAAETLLAK
+228 AK
-239 IRDGSLQPNAII
+239 TPA
-251 ISALL
+251 
-256 SAIDGTRTILS
+256 
-267 SLESNLNE
+267 
-275 GKSDSDNI
+275 
-283 IKTLNDCINPK
+283 P
-294 PSLIE
+294 
-299 PQVEKPPVE
+299 E
-308 IKLNPKP
+308 IKPNPAP
-315 VISPTLVHTK
+315 VIAPTMVFPNPAPVIAPTMVFPNPAPVIAPTMVFPR
-325 DRASSFSDAAKPVT
+325 DAGTSFSDAVKPVPST
-339 LQAGSG
+339 AIPA
-345 TLVLEMPPAP
+345 TLVIEKAP
-355 ISAPKEKTEEIHK
+355 DTVSVMKEKIEEPHR
-368 EIVSALSD
+368 EVASALSD

-382 VEILDKLMSLV
+382 VDVLDKLMSLA

-412 SMLQV
+412 SLLQV

-462 INLQMQGADTELDK
+462 INLQMQGAETELDK

-512 GILLLRAYHESGRVN
+512 GTLLLRAYHESGRVN

-548 KQLLSSDQLAQM
+548 KQLLSSDQLSQM
-560 GDNSL
+560 GDNSV

-575 TAEKV
+575 TAEKI

-609 VNKGTTIHLRIP
+609 LNKGTTIHLRIP

-626 IKALTISAAGQSF
+626 IKALSITAAGQSF
-639 AIPQTHIIELLRL
+639 TIPQTHITELLRI
-652 KDDSKVGG
+652 KDDSKIGG

-665 ETPVYRFRGKLIPLI
+665 ETPVFRFRGKLIPLI
-680 NLSELLQVKSLSDIK
+680 NLAELLQIKGKSETQSK
-695 FHPNHIVIL
+695 PNHLVIL
-704 QAEDKQ
+704 QAEDRQ

-726 KPLPTRLKGVGCF
+726 KPLPSRLKGVGCF

-757 GVARLGKALPK
+757 GVARLGRVLPK
-768 IRDLGIQDLSK
+768 IRDLGIKDLSA
-779 QDAIQEDKQL
+779 QDEIKADNQSA
-789 VGEGL
+789 GEGL
-794 LLVSPGGES
+794 LLVSAGGES

-811 VVRLEEFKES
+811 VVRLEEFRPY
-821 QLEKTSDMF
+821 QLEKTGEMH
-830 LVQYREGILPI
+830 LVQYREGIMPI
-841 YNLGKILGI
+841 YNLGNILGI
-850 KNSFDTQNIT
+850 KGGVEIQDKT

-866 VHKFEGK
+866 VHNYAGK

-887 ESIKILGDSTKHGI
+887 ESIKINGESTGQGI

-906 VSGKITEFVDLDVL
+906 VSGKITEFVDLGVL

-925 KKSEVLS
+925 KKSEVVS

>member
-10 EFLIECQDNLLRMD
+10 EFLIECHENLLRMD

-77 GSLAPN
+77 GSLQPN
-83 AKITSAL
+83 GIITSAL
-90 LASVDG
+90 LASIDG

-116 SIIKALVDCATGT
+116 RIINAINDCAKAT
-129 APIVKEK
+129 APTVKEK
-136 PAQTSQTSPP
+136 PQQPSPP
-146 STAALEKPEQFS
+146 STA
-158 PVELTAP
+158 ELTLPAI
-165 VNVELDE
+165 VEMDE

-182 ENLSRMDIE
+182 ENLLRMDIE
-191 LLQLEKSS
+191 LLQLEKSP

-228 LTHAAETLLAK
+228 LTHAAETLLSK

-251 ISALL
+251 TSALL
-256 SAIDGTRTILS
+256 GAIDGTRAILS

-275 GKSDSDNI
+275 GSSDSDSI
-283 IKTLNDCINPK
+283 INALNDCTKPK
-294 PSLIE
+294 ASIGDALA
-299 PQVEKPPVE
+299 KTPPLE

-315 VISPTLVHTK
+315 VIAPTLVHTK
-325 DRASSFSDAAKPVT
+325 DLASAFSDEANPVT
-339 LQAGSG
+339 LPSTSG
-345 TLVLEMPPAP
+345 TLILERPAAP
-355 ISAPKEKTEEIHK
+355 ISAPKDKTEEIHR
-368 EIVSALSD
+368 EVVSALSD

-412 SMLQV
+412 SLLQI
-417 ASRQFNLVTSE
+417 AARQFNLVTSE

-538 LNRVKAKALE
+538 LNRIKAKALE

-560 GDNSL
+560 GDNSV

-575 TAEKV
+575 TAEKI

-626 IKALTISAAGQSF
+626 IKALSISAFGQNF

-680 NLSELLQVKSLSDIK
+680 SLSELLQIK
-695 FHPNHIVIL
+695 GQSKTQSQPNHIVIL

-710 FGLLVDSVK
+710 FGLLVDSIK
-719 DTNEIVV
+719 DTSEIVV
-726 KPLPTRLKGVGCF
+726 KPLPSRLKGVGCF

-768 IRDLGIQDLSK
+768 IRDLGIQELSK
-779 QDAIQEDKQL
+779 QDEIQVDKQAA
-789 VGEGL
+789 GEGL
-794 LLVSPGGES
+794 LLVSPGGECRV
-803 QIAIPLEQ
+803 AIPLEQ
-811 VVRLEEFKES
+811 VVRLEEFKVS

-850 KNSFDTQNIT
+850 KNSFDTQDKT

-866 VHKFEGK
+866 VHNFEGK

-887 ESIKILGDSTKHGI
+887 ESIKILGDSTGRGI
-901 KKTGV
+901 KKTGI

-920 LALTV
+920 LAFTI

>member
-10 EFLIECQDNLLRMD
+10 EFLIECQENLSRMD

-77 GSLAPN
+77 GSLQPTTA
-83 AKITSAL
+83 ITSAL
-90 LASVDG
+90 LAAIDG

-109 EGNSDSD
+109 EGNSDSEA
-116 SIIKALVDCATGT
+116 IIKTLNDCTKPTPA
-129 APIVKEK
+129 IVKEA
-136 PAQTSQTSPP
+136 PI
-146 STAALEKPEQFS
+146 
-158 PVELTAP
+158 PVASS
-165 VNVELDE
+165 VNVEMDE
-172 ALKEFLIECQ
+172 ALKEFLIECH
-182 ENLSRMDIE
+182 ENLSHLDLK
-191 LLQLEKSS
+191 LLLLEKST

-228 LTHAAETLLAK
+228 LTHAAENLLSK
-239 IRDGSLQPNAII
+239 IRDGSLQPTTVIT
-251 ISALL
+251 SALL
-256 SAIDGTRTILS
+256 AAIDGTRAILS
-267 SLESNLNE
+267 SLESNQNE
-275 GKSDSDNI
+275 GNSDSEAI
-283 IKTLNDCINPK
+283 IKALNDCTKAPASVGNA
-294 PSLIE
+294 
-299 PQVEKPPVE
+299 PVAKTPAPE
-308 IKLNPKP
+308 IKPNPAP
-315 VISPTLVHTK
+315 VIAPTMVFPNPAPVIAPTMVFPR
-325 DRASSFSDAAKPVT
+325 DAGTSFSDAVKPVPST
-339 LQAGSG
+339 AIPA
-345 TLVLEMPPAP
+345 TLVIEKAP
-355 ISAPKEKTEEIHK
+355 DTVSVMKEKIEEPHR
-368 EIVSALSD
+368 EVASALSD

-382 VEILDKLMSLV
+382 VDVLDKLMSLA

-412 SMLQV
+412 SLLQV

-462 INLQMQGADTELDK
+462 INLQMQGAETELDK

-512 GILLLRAYHESGRVN
+512 GTLLLRAYHESGRVN

-548 KQLLSSDQLAQM
+548 KQLLSSDQLSQM
-560 GDNSL
+560 GDNSV

-575 TAEKV
+575 TAEKI

-609 VNKGTTIHLRIP
+609 LNKGTTIHLRIP

-626 IKALTISAAGQSF
+626 IKALSITAAGQSF
-639 AIPQTHIIELLRL
+639 TIPQTHITELLRI
-652 KDDSKVGG
+652 KDDSKIGG

-665 ETPVYRFRGKLIPLI
+665 ETPVFRFRGKLIPLI
-680 NLSELLQVKSLSDIK
+680 NLAELLQIKGKSETQSK
-695 FHPNHIVIL
+695 PNHLVIL
-704 QAEDKQ
+704 QAEDRQ

-726 KPLPTRLKGVGCF
+726 KPLPSRLKGVGCF

-757 GVARLGKALPK
+757 GVARLGRVLPK
-768 IRDLGIQDLSK
+768 IRDLGIKDLSA
-779 QDAIQEDKQL
+779 QDEIKADNQSA
-789 VGEGL
+789 GEGL
-794 LLVSPGGES
+794 LLVSAGGES

-811 VVRLEEFKES
+811 VVRLEEFRPY
-821 QLEKTSDMF
+821 QLEKTGEMH
-830 LVQYREGILPI
+830 LVQYREGIMPI
-841 YNLGKILGI
+841 YNLGNILGI
-850 KNSFDTQNIT
+850 KGGVEIQDKT

-866 VHKFEGK
+866 VHNYAGK

-887 ESIKILGDSTKHGI
+887 ESIKINGESTGQGI

-906 VSGKITEFVDLDVL
+906 VSGKITEFVDLGVL

-925 KKSEVLS
+925 KKSEVVS

>member
-1 MSEMDEALV
+1 MDEALV
-10 EFLIECQDNLLRMD
+10 EFLIECQENLSRMD

-77 GSLAPN
+77 GSLQPTAL
-83 AKITSAL
+83 ITSAL
-90 LASVDG
+90 LAAIDG

-109 EGNSDSD
+109 EGNSDSEA
-116 SIIKALVDCATGT
+116 IIKALNDCTK
-129 APIVKEK
+129 APAVSVGNAPAAKTPAPEIK
-136 PAQTSQTSPP
+136 PNP
-146 STAALEKPEQFS
+146 
-158 PVELTAP
+158 AP
-165 VNVELDE
+165 VIAPTMVFPRD
-172 ALKEFLIECQ
+172 
-182 ENLSRMDIE
+182 
-191 LLQLEKSS
+191 
-199 DPELVKSIFR
+199 
-209 VMHTI
+209 
-214 KGSAGFLGLSKLEK
+214 AG
-228 LTHAAETLLAK
+228 T
-239 IRDGSLQPNAII
+239 
-251 ISALL
+251 
-256 SAIDGTRTILS
+256 
-267 SLESNLNE
+267 
-275 GKSDSDNI
+275 
-283 IKTLNDCINPK
+283 
-294 PSLIE
+294 
-299 PQVEKPPVE
+299 
-308 IKLNPKP
+308 
-315 VISPTLVHTK
+315 
-325 DRASSFSDAAKPVT
+325 SFSDALKPVT
-339 LQAGSG
+339 LVMEKAPDTVS
-345 TLVLEMPPAP
+345 TLKDK
-355 ISAPKEKTEEIHK
+355 IEEPQR
-368 EIVSALSD
+368 ETASALSD

-382 VEILDKLMSLV
+382 VDVLDKLMSLA

-412 SMLQV
+412 SLLQV

-462 INLQMQGADTELDK
+462 INLQMQGAETELDK

-493 IDHGIESPEGR
+493 IDHGIESPDGR

-512 GILLLRAYHESGRVN
+512 GTLLLRAYHESGRVN

-548 KQLLSSDQLAQM
+548 KQLLSSDQLSQM
-560 GDNSL
+560 GDNSV

-575 TAEKV
+575 TAEKI

-626 IKALTISAAGQSF
+626 IKALSITAAGQSF
-639 AIPQTHIIELLRL
+639 TIPQTHITELLRI
-652 KDDSKVGG
+652 KDDSKIGG
-660 IEYVH
+660 IEFVH
-665 ETPVYRFRGKLIPLI
+665 ETPVFRFRGKLIPLI
-680 NLSELLQVKSLSDIK
+680 NLAELLQIKGKSETQSQ
-695 FHPNHIVIL
+695 PNHLVIL
-704 QAEDKQ
+704 QAEDRQ

-726 KPLPTRLKGVGCF
+726 KPIPSRLKGVGCF

-757 GVARLGKALPK
+757 GVARLGRVLPK
-768 IRDLGIQDLSK
+768 IRDLGIKDLST
-779 QDAIQEDKQL
+779 QDEIQVDKQTA
-789 VGEGL
+789 GEGL
-794 LLVSPGGES
+794 LLVSAGGES
-803 QIAIPLEQ
+803 QIAISLEQ
-811 VVRLEEFKES
+811 VVRLEEFRPQ
-821 QLEKTSDMF
+821 QLEKTGEMH
-830 LVQYREGILPI
+830 LVQYREGIMPV
-841 YNLGKILGI
+841 YNLGNILGI
-850 KNSFDTQNIT
+850 KGGVEIQDKN

-866 VHKFEGK
+866 VHNYAGK
-873 YVGLAVEKILDTVY
+873 YVGLVVEKILDTVY
-887 ESIKILGDSTKHGI
+887 ESIKINGDSTGQGI

-906 VSGKITEFVDLDVL
+906 VSGKITEFVDLGLL
-920 LALTV
+920 LAQTV
-925 KKSEVLS
+925 KKSEVVS

>member
-1 MSEMDEALV
+1 
-10 EFLIECQDNLLRMD
+10 MD

-66 AAENLLSKIRD
+66 AAENLLSKIRE
-77 GSLAPN
+77 GSLQPTTA
-83 AKITSAL
+83 ITSAL
-90 LASVDG
+90 LAAIDG

-109 EGNSDSD
+109 EGNSDS
-116 SIIKALVDCATGT
+116 
-129 APIVKEK
+129 
-136 PAQTSQTSPP
+136 
-146 STAALEKPEQFS
+146 
-158 PVELTAP
+158 
-165 VNVELDE
+165 E
-172 ALKEFLIECQ
+172 A
-182 ENLSRMDIE
+182 
-191 LLQLEKSS
+191 
-199 DPELVKSIFR
+199 
-209 VMHTI
+209 
-214 KGSAGFLGLSKLEK
+214 
-228 LTHAAETLLAK
+228 
-239 IRDGSLQPNAII
+239 
-251 ISALL
+251 
-256 SAIDGTRTILS
+256 
-267 SLESNLNE
+267 
-275 GKSDSDNI
+275 I
-283 IKTLNDCINPK
+283 IKTLNDCTK
-294 PSLIE
+294 A
-299 PQVEKPPVE
+299 PVSVGNAPAAKTPAPE
-308 IKLNPKP
+308 IKPNPAP
-315 VISPTLVHTK
+315 VIAPTMVFPNPAPVIAPTMVFPR
-325 DRASSFSDAAKPVT
+325 DAGNSFSDAVKPVP
-339 LQAGSG
+339 
-345 TLVLEMPPAP
+345 LVMEKAP
-355 ISAPKEKTEEIHK
+355 DTVSALKEKIEEPQR
-368 EIVSALSD
+368 EMASALSD

-382 VEILDKLMSLV
+382 VDILDKLMSLA

-412 SMLQV
+412 SLLQV

-462 INLQMQGADTELDK
+462 INLQMQGAETELDK

-512 GILLLRAYHESGRVN
+512 GTLLLRAYHESGRVN

-548 KQLLSSDQLAQM
+548 KQLLSSDQLSQM
-560 GDNSL
+560 GDNSV

-575 TAEKV
+575 TAEKI

-626 IKALTISAAGQSF
+626 IKALSITAAGQSF
-639 AIPQTHIIELLRL
+639 TIPQTHITELLRI
-652 KDDSKVGG
+652 KDDSKIGG
-660 IEYVH
+660 IEFVH
-665 ETPVYRFRGKLIPLI
+665 ETPVFRFRGKLIPLI
-680 NLSELLQVKSLSDIK
+680 NLAELLQIKGKSEIQSQ
-695 FHPNHIVIL
+695 PNHLVIL
-704 QAEDKQ
+704 QAEDRQ

-726 KPLPTRLKGVGCF
+726 KPLPSRLKSVGCF

-757 GVARLGKALPK
+757 GVARLGRVLPK
-768 IRDLGIQDLSK
+768 IRDLGIKDLSAE
-779 QDAIQEDKQL
+779 DEIQADKQTA
-789 VGEGL
+789 GEGL
-794 LLVSPGGES
+794 LLVSAGGES
-803 QIAIPLEQ
+803 QIAISLEQ
-811 VVRLEEFKES
+811 VVRLEEFRPH
-821 QLEKTSDMF
+821 QLEKTGEMH
-830 LVQYREGILPI
+830 LVQYREGIMPI
-841 YNLGKILGI
+841 YNLGNILGI
-850 KNSFDTQNIT
+850 KVGVET
-860 RKIQVV
+860 RDKTKKIQVV
-866 VHKFEGK
+866 VHKYAGK

-887 ESIKILGDSTKHGI
+887 ESIKINGDSTGQGI

-906 VSGKITEFVDLDVL
+906 VSEKITEFVDLGVL

-925 KKSEVLS
+925 KKLEVVS

>member
-1 MSEMDEALV
+1 MSEMDEALA
-10 EFLIECQDNLLRMD
+10 EFLIECQENLSRMD
-24 LELLELEKSTDPE
+24 LELLQLEKSTDPE

-77 GSLAPN
+77 GSVKPTAL
-83 AKITSAL
+83 ITSAL
-90 LASVDG
+90 LSAIDG
-96 TRAILSSLESNQN
+96 TRVILSSLETNQN
-109 EGNSDSD
+109 EGNSDTD
-116 SIIKALVDCATGT
+116 TIIKALNDCTQPT
-129 APIVKEK
+129 ASPVKENSDK
-136 PAQTSQTSPP
+136 SPSQSDAPA
-146 STAALEKPEQFS
+146 
-158 PVELTAP
+158 
-165 VNVELDE
+165 NVELDE
-172 ALKEFLIECQ
+172 ALAEFLIECQ
-182 ENLSRMDIE
+182 ENLSRMDLE
-191 LLQLEKSS
+191 LLQLEKST

-228 LTHAAETLLAK
+228 LTHAAENLLSK
-239 IRDGSLQPNAII
+239 IRDGSVKPTALIT
-251 ISALL
+251 SALL
-256 SAIDGTRTILS
+256 SAIDGTRVILS
-267 SLESNLNE
+267 SLETNQNE
-275 GKSDSDNI
+275 GNSDTDTI
-283 IKTLNDCINPK
+283 IKALNDCTQPNVIISDTIANTYTP
-294 PSLIE
+294 
-299 PQVEKPPVE
+299 E
-308 IKLNPKP
+308 IKPA
-315 VISPTLVHTK
+315 VAQTLVFPK
-325 DRASSFSDAAKPVT
+325 DATSSFSEAATPVT
-339 LQAGSG
+339 ETVKSA
-345 TLVLEMPPAP
+345 TLVVEKSPAV
-355 ISAPKEKTEEIHK
+355 ISAPKEKIEEPYR
-368 EIVSALSD
+368 EVASALSD

-382 VEILDKLMSLV
+382 VDILDKLMSLA

-493 IDHGIESPEGR
+493 IDHGIESPEVR
-504 ARANKKPE
+504 FRANKKPE
-512 GILLLRAYHESGRVN
+512 GTLLLRAYHESGRVN
-527 VVISDDGKGID
+527 IVISDDGKGID

-548 KQLLSSDQLAQM
+548 KQLLSSDQLSQM
-560 GDNSL
+560 GDNSV

-575 TAEKV
+575 TAEKI

-626 IKALTISAAGQSF
+626 IKALSITAAGQSF
-639 AIPQTHIIELLRL
+639 TIPQTHITELLRL
-652 KDDSKVGG
+652 KDDIKIGG

-665 ETPVYRFRGKLIPLI
+665 ETPVFRFRGKLIPLV
-680 NLSELLQVKSLSDIK
+680 NLAELLQIK
-695 FHPNHIVIL
+695 GQSTIQAQPNHIVIL
-704 QAEDKQ
+704 QAEDRQ
-710 FGLLVDSVK
+710 FGLLVDAVK

-726 KPLPTRLKGVGCF
+726 KPLPSRLKGVGCF

-757 GVARLGKALPK
+757 GVARLGRVLPK
-768 IRDLGIQDLSK
+768 IRDLSIKDLAK
-779 QDAIQEDKQL
+779 QDEILADKQTA
-789 VGEGL
+789 GEGL
-794 LLVSPGGES
+794 LLVSAGAES
-803 QIAIPLEQ
+803 QIAIALEQ

-821 QLEKTSDMF
+821 QLEKTSDMS
-830 LVQYREGILPI
+830 LVQYREGIMPV
-841 YNLGKILGI
+841 YNLGNILGI
-850 KNSFDTQNIT
+850 KGGVVTVDKA
-860 RKIQVV
+860 RKIPVV
-866 VHKFEGK
+866 VHNYGGK

-887 ESIKILGDSTKHGI
+887 ESIKINGESTGLGI

-906 VSGKITEFVDLDVL
+906 VSGKITEFVDLGVL
-920 LALTV
+920 LASTV
-925 KKSEVLS
+925 KKLEVLS

>member
-10 EFLIECQDNLLRMD
+10 EFLIECQENLSRMD

-77 GSLAPN
+77 GSLQPTTV
-83 AKITSAL
+83 ITSAL
-90 LASVDG
+90 LAAIDG

-109 EGNSDSD
+109 EGNSDSEA
-116 SIIKALVDCATGT
+116 IIKTLNDCTKPTPA
-129 APIVKEK
+129 IVKE
-136 PAQTSQTSPP
+136 ASI
-146 STAALEKPEQFS
+146 
-158 PVELTAP
+158 PVASS
-165 VNVELDE
+165 VNVEMDE
-172 ALKEFLIECQ
+172 ALKEFLIECH
-182 ENLSRMDIE
+182 ENLSHLDLK
-191 LLQLEKSS
+191 LLLLEKST

-228 LTHAAETLLAK
+228 LTHAAENLLSK
-239 IRDGSLQPNAII
+239 IRDGSLQPTTVIT
-251 ISALL
+251 SALL
-256 SAIDGTRTILS
+256 AAIDGTRAILS
-267 SLESNLNE
+267 SLESNQNE
-275 GKSDSDNI
+275 GNSDSEAI
-283 IKTLNDCINPK
+283 IKALNDCTNA
-294 PSLIE
+294 
-299 PQVEKPPVE
+299 PVSVGNAPVAKTPAPE
-308 IKLNPKP
+308 IKPNPAP
-315 VISPTLVHTK
+315 VIAPTMVFPNPAPVIAPTMVFPR
-325 DRASSFSDAAKPVT
+325 DAGTSFSDAVKPATPLTSVI
-339 LQAGSG
+339 
-345 TLVLEMPPAP
+345 EKAP
-355 ISAPKEKTEEIHK
+355 DTVSVMKEKIEEPHR
-368 EIVSALSD
+368 EVASALSD

-382 VEILDKLMSLV
+382 VDVLDKLMSLA

-412 SMLQV
+412 SLLQV

-462 INLQMQGADTELDK
+462 INLQMQGAETELDK

-512 GILLLRAYHESGRVN
+512 GTLLLRAYHESGRVN

-548 KQLLSSDQLAQM
+548 KQLLSSDQLSQM
-560 GDNSL
+560 GDNSV

-575 TAEKV
+575 TAEKI

-609 VNKGTTIHLRIP
+609 LNKGTTIHLRIP

-626 IKALTISAAGQSF
+626 IKALSITAAGQSF
-639 AIPQTHIIELLRL
+639 TIPQTHITELLRI
-652 KDDSKVGG
+652 KDDSKIGG

-665 ETPVYRFRGKLIPLI
+665 ETPVFRFRGKLIPLI
-680 NLSELLQVKSLSDIK
+680 NLAELLQIKGKSETQSK
-695 FHPNHIVIL
+695 PNHLVIL
-704 QAEDKQ
+704 QAEDRQ

-726 KPLPTRLKGVGCF
+726 KPLPSRLKGVGCF

-757 GVARLGKALPK
+757 GVARLGRVLPK
-768 IRDLGIQDLSK
+768 IRDLGIKDLSA
-779 QDAIQEDKQL
+779 QDEIKADNQSA
-789 VGEGL
+789 GEGL
-794 LLVSPGGES
+794 LLVSAGGES

-811 VVRLEEFKES
+811 VVRLEEFRPH
-821 QLEKTSDMF
+821 QLEKTGEMH
-830 LVQYREGILPI
+830 LVQYRDGIMPI
-841 YNLGKILGI
+841 YNLGNILGI
-850 KNSFDTQNIT
+850 KGGVEIQDKT

-866 VHKFEGK
+866 VHKYAGK
-873 YVGLAVEKILDTVY
+873 YVGLTVEKILDTVY
-887 ESIKILGDSTKHGI
+887 
-901 KKTGV
+901 
-906 VSGKITEFVDLDVL
+906 
-920 LALTV
+920 
-925 KKSEVLS
+925 

>member
-10 EFLIECQDNLLRMD
+10 EFLIECQENLSRMD

-77 GSLAPN
+77 GSLQPTTA
-83 AKITSAL
+83 ITSAL
-90 LASVDG
+90 LAAIDG

-109 EGNSDSD
+109 EGNSDSEA
-116 SIIKALVDCATGT
+116 IIKTLNDCTKPTPA
-129 APIVKEK
+129 IVKEA
-136 PAQTSQTSPP
+136 PI
-146 STAALEKPEQFS
+146 
-158 PVELTAP
+158 PVASS
-165 VNVELDE
+165 VNVEMDE

-182 ENLSRMDIE
+182 ENLSRMDLE
-191 LLQLEKSS
+191 LLQLEKST

-228 LTHAAETLLAK
+228 LTHAAENLLSK
-239 IRDGSLQPNAII
+239 IRDGSLQATTII
-251 ISALL
+251 TSALL
-256 SAIDGTRTILS
+256 AAIDGTRAILS
-267 SLESNLNE
+267 SLESNQNE
-275 GKSDSDNI
+275 GNSDSEAI
-283 IKTLNDCINPK
+283 IKALNDCTKAPASVGNA
-294 PSLIE
+294 
-299 PQVEKPPVE
+299 PVAKTPAPE
-308 IKLNPKP
+308 IKPNPAP
-315 VISPTLVHTK
+315 VIAPTLVFPNPAPVIAPTMVFPR
-325 DRASSFSDAAKPVT
+325 DAGTSFSDAVKPATPLTSVI
-339 LQAGSG
+339 
-345 TLVLEMPPAP
+345 EKAP
-355 ISAPKEKTEEIHK
+355 DTVSVIKEKIEEPHR
-368 EIVSALSD
+368 EVASALSD

-382 VEILDKLMSLV
+382 VDVLDKLMSLA

-412 SMLQV
+412 SLLQV

-462 INLQMQGADTELDK
+462 INLQMQGAETELDK

-512 GILLLRAYHESGRVN
+512 GTLLLRAYHESGRVN

-548 KQLLSSDQLAQM
+548 KQLLSSDQLSQM
-560 GDNSL
+560 GDNSV

-575 TAEKV
+575 TAEKI

-609 VNKGTTIHLRIP
+609 LNKGTTIHLRIP

-626 IKALTISAAGQSF
+626 IKALSITAAGQSF
-639 AIPQTHIIELLRL
+639 TIPQTHITELLRV
-652 KDDSKVGG
+652 KDDSKIGG

-665 ETPVYRFRGKLIPLI
+665 ETPVFRFRGKLIPLI
-680 NLSELLQVKSLSDIK
+680 NLAELLQIKGKSETQSK
-695 FHPNHIVIL
+695 PNHLVIL
-704 QAEDKQ
+704 QAEDRQ

-726 KPLPTRLKGVGCF
+726 KPLPSRLKGVGCF

-757 GVARLGKALPK
+757 GVARLGRVLPK
-768 IRDLGIQDLSK
+768 IRDLGIKDLSA
-779 QDAIQEDKQL
+779 QDEIKADNQSA
-789 VGEGL
+789 GEGL
-794 LLVSPGGES
+794 LLVSAGGES

-811 VVRLEEFKES
+811 VVRLEEFRPH
-821 QLEKTSDMF
+821 QLEKTGEMH
-830 LVQYREGILPI
+830 LVQYREGIMPI
-841 YNLGKILGI
+841 YNLGNILGI
-850 KNSFDTQNIT
+850 KGGVEIQDKT

-866 VHKFEGK
+866 VHNYAGK

-887 ESIKILGDSTKHGI
+887 ESIKINGESTGQGI

-906 VSGKITEFVDLDVL
+906 VSGKITEFVDLGVL

-925 KKSEVLS
+925 KKSEVVS

>member
-10 EFLIECQDNLLRMD
+10 EFLIECQENLSRMD

-77 GSLAPN
+77 GSLQPTAL
-83 AKITSAL
+83 ITSAL
-90 LASVDG
+90 LAAIDG

-109 EGNSDSD
+109 EGNSDSEA
-116 SIIKALVDCATGT
+116 IIKTLNDCTN
-129 APIVKEK
+129 APLSVGDAPAIVKETTI
-136 PAQTSQTSPP
+136 PAANS
-146 STAALEKPEQFS
+146 A
-158 PVELTAP
+158 
-165 VNVELDE
+165 NVEMDE

-182 ENLSRMDIE
+182 ENLSRMDLE
-191 LLQLEKSS
+191 LLELEKST

-228 LTHAAETLLAK
+228 LTHAAENLLSK
-239 IRDGSLQPNAII
+239 IRDGSLQPTALIT
-251 ISALL
+251 SALL
-256 SAIDGTRTILS
+256 AAIDGTRAILS
-267 SLESNLNE
+267 SLESNQNE
-275 GKSDSDNI
+275 GNSDSEAI
-283 IKTLNDCINPK
+283 IKTLNDCTK
-294 PSLIE
+294 A
-299 PQVEKPPVE
+299 PVSVGNAPAPE
-308 IKLNPKP
+308 IKPNPAP
-315 VISPTLVHTK
+315 VIVPTLVFPRDAGT
-325 DRASSFSDAAKPVT
+325 SFSDAVKPVPST
-339 LQAGSG
+339 AFPA
-345 TLVLEMPPAP
+345 TLVMEKPAAP
-355 ISAPKEKTEEIHK
+355 IAAPKEKIEEPHR
-368 EIVSALSD
+368 EVASALSD

-382 VEILDKLMSLV
+382 VDILDKLMSLA

-412 SMLQV
+412 SLLQV

-462 INLQMQGADTELDK
+462 INLQMQGAETELDK

-512 GILLLRAYHESGRVN
+512 GTLLLRAYHESGRVN

-548 KQLLSSDQLAQM
+548 KQLLSSDQLSQM
-560 GDNSL
+560 GDNSV

-575 TAEKV
+575 TAEKI

-626 IKALTISAAGQSF
+626 IKALSITAAGQSF
-639 AIPQTHIIELLRL
+639 TIPQTHITELLRI
-652 KDDSKVGG
+652 KDDSKIGG

-665 ETPVYRFRGKLIPLI
+665 ETPVFRFRGKLIPLI
-680 NLSELLQVKSLSDIK
+680 NLAELLQIKGKSEIQSQ
-695 FHPNHIVIL
+695 PNHLVIL
-704 QAEDKQ
+704 QAEDRQ

-726 KPLPTRLKGVGCF
+726 KPLPSRLKSVGCF

-757 GVARLGKALPK
+757 GVARLGRVLPK
-768 IRDLGIQDLSK
+768 IRDLGIKDLSL
-779 QDAIQEDKQL
+779 QDEIQADKQTA
-789 VGEGL
+789 GEGL
-794 LLVSPGGES
+794 LLVCAGGES

-811 VVRLEEFKES
+811 VVRLEEFRPH
-821 QLEKTSDMF
+821 QLEKTGEMH
-830 LVQYREGILPI
+830 LVQYREGIIPI
-841 YNLGKILGI
+841 YNLGNILGI
-850 KNSFDTQNIT
+850 KSSVEIQDTTQ
-860 RKIQVV
+860 KIQVV
-866 VHKFEGK
+866 VHKIAGK

-887 ESIKILGDSTKHGI
+887 ESIKINGDSTGQGI

-906 VSGKITEFVDLDVL
+906 VSGKITEFVDLGVL
-920 LALTV
+920 LAHIV
-925 KKSEVLS
+925 KKSEVVS

>member
-1 MSEMDEALV
+1 MSEMDEALA
-10 EFLIECQDNLLRMD
+10 EFLIECQENLSRMD

-52 AGFLGLSKLEKLTH
+52 AGFLGLTKLEKLTH
-66 AAENLLSKIRD
+66 AAENLLSKIRE
-77 GSLAPN
+77 GSLQPTSL
-83 AKITSAL
+83 ITSAL
-90 LASVDG
+90 LSAIDG

-116 SIIKALVDCATGT
+116 SIIKALNDCTKAT
-129 APIVKEK
+129 ASPVKENPDK
-136 PAQTSQTSPP
+136 SIQQPAN
-146 STAALEKPEQFS
+146 
-158 PVELTAP
+158 P
-165 VNVELDE
+165 VNVEMDE
-172 ALKEFLIECQ
+172 ALAEFLIECQ
-182 ENLSRMDIE
+182 ENLSRMDLE
-191 LLQLEKSS
+191 LLELEKST

-214 KGSAGFLGLSKLEK
+214 KGSAGFLGLTKLEK
-228 LTHAAETLLAK
+228 LTHAAENLLSK
-239 IRDGSLQPNAII
+239 IREGSLQPTSLIT
-251 ISALL
+251 SALL
-256 SAIDGTRTILS
+256 SAIDGTRAILS
-267 SLESNLNE
+267 SLESNQNE
-275 GKSDSDNI
+275 GNSDSDSI
-283 IKTLNDCINPK
+283 IKALNDCTKATASIRGT
-294 PSLIE
+294 PSNTSTIE
-299 PQVEKPPVE
+299 
-308 IKLNPKP
+308 NKP
-315 VISPTLVHTK
+315 VVAPTLVFSNDVT
-325 DRASSFSDAAKPVT
+325 SSFSDASKPFTET
-339 LQAGSG
+339 LKPATS
-345 TLVLEMPPAP
+345 VLEKSPST
-355 ISAPKEKTEEIHK
+355 ISVPKEKIEEPYR
-368 EIVSALSD
+368 EVASSLSD

-382 VEILDKLMSLV
+382 VDVLDKLMSLA

-412 SMLQV
+412 SLLQV
-417 ASRQFNLVTSE
+417 AARQFNLVTSE

-487 HLVRNS
+487 HIVRNS

-504 ARANKKPE
+504 AKANKKPE
-512 GILLLRAYHESGRVN
+512 GTLFLRAYHESGRVN
-527 VVISDDGKGID
+527 IVISDDGKGID

-548 KQLLSSDQLAQM
+548 KQLLSSDQLSQM
-560 GDNSL
+560 GDNSV

-575 TAEKV
+575 TAEKI

-626 IKALTISAAGQSF
+626 IKALSITAAGESF
-639 AIPQTHIIELLRL
+639 TIPQTHITELLRL
-652 KDDSKVGG
+652 KDDIKIGG

-665 ETPVYRFRGKLIPLI
+665 ETPVFRFRGKLIPLV
-680 NLSELLQVKSLSDIK
+680 NLAELLQIK
-695 FHPNHIVIL
+695 GQSTIQAQSNHIVIL
-704 QAEDKQ
+704 QAEDRQ
-710 FGLLVDSVK
+710 FGLLVDTVK

-726 KPLPTRLKGVGCF
+726 KPLPSRLKGVGCF

-757 GVARLGKALPK
+757 GVARLGKVLPK
-768 IRDLGIQDLSK
+768 IRDLSMKDLTK
-779 QDAIQEDKQL
+779 QDEIQVDKQAA
-789 VGEGL
+789 GEGL
-794 LLVSPGGES
+794 LLVSAGAES
-803 QIAIPLEQ
+803 QIAIALEQ

-821 QLEKTSDMF
+821 QLEKTSDMS
-830 LVQYREGILPI
+830 LVQYREGILPV
-841 YNLGKILGI
+841 YSLGNILGI
-850 KNSFDTQNIT
+850 KSSVCTEDKA
-860 RKIQVV
+860 RKIPVV
-866 VHKFEGK
+866 VHNFGGK

-887 ESIKILGDSTKHGI
+887 ESIKINGDSTGLGI

-906 VSGKITEFVDLDVL
+906 VSGKITEFVDLGVL
-920 LALTV
+920 LSRTV
-925 KKSEVLS
+925 KKLEVLS

>member
-1 MSEMDEALV
+1 MLSYQGILTDKHSNNKYLMSEMDEALV
-10 EFLIECQDNLLRMD
+10 EFLIECQENLSRMD
-24 LELLELEKSTDPE
+24 LELLQLEKSTDPE

-77 GSLAPN
+77 GSLQPTAL
-83 AKITSAL
+83 ITSAL
-90 LASVDG
+90 LAAIDG

-109 EGNSDSD
+109 EGNSDSEA
-116 SIIKALVDCATGT
+116 IIKTLNDCTKPTPA
-129 APIVKEK
+129 IVKET
-136 PAQTSQTSPP
+136 PIPTPP
-146 STAALEKPEQFS
+146 SA
-158 PVELTAP
+158 
-165 VNVELDE
+165 NVELDE

-182 ENLSRMDIE
+182 ENLSRMDLE
-191 LLQLEKSS
+191 LLQLEKST

-228 LTHAAETLLAK
+228 LTHAAENLLSK
-239 IRDGSLQPNAII
+239 IRDGSLQPTALIT
-251 ISALL
+251 SALL
-256 SAIDGTRTILS
+256 AAIDGTRVILS
-267 SLESNLNE
+267 SLESNQNE
-275 GKSDSDNI
+275 GNSDSEAI
-283 IKTLNDCINPK
+283 IKTLNDCTKPTIPNIPAKTLPNEIK
-294 PSLIE
+294 PS
-299 PQVEKPPVE
+299 PTPVFAPTMVF
-308 IKLNPKP
+308 PK
-315 VISPTLVHTK
+315 
-325 DRASSFSDAAKPVT
+325 DAGNSFSDAVKPVPST
-339 LQAGSG
+339 VFST
-345 TLVLEMPPAP
+345 TLVVEKPAAP
-355 ISAPKEKTEEIHK
+355 IAAPKEKVEEPHK
-368 EIVSALSD
+368 EVASALSD
-376 SSVRIP
+376 SSVRIT
-382 VEILDKLMSLV
+382 VDILDKLMSLA

-412 SMLQV
+412 SMLQM

-512 GILLLRAYHESGRVN
+512 GTLLLRAYHESGRVN

-548 KQLLSSDQLAQM
+548 KQLLSSDQLSHM
-560 GDNSL
+560 GDNSV

-575 TAEKV
+575 TAEKI

-594 NNIEKIGGM
+594 TNIEKIGGM

-626 IKALTISAAGQSF
+626 IKALSITAAGQSF
-639 AIPQTHIIELLRL
+639 TIPQTHITELLRL

-665 ETPVYRFRGKLIPLI
+665 ETPVYRFRGKLIPLV
-680 NLSELLQVKSLSDIK
+680 NLAELLQIKGKSDNQSQ
-695 FHPNHIVIL
+695 PNHLVIL
-704 QAEDKQ
+704 QAEDRQ

-726 KPLPTRLKGVGCF
+726 KPLPSRLKGVGCF

-748 LVQLILDVS
+748 LVQIILDVS
-757 GVARLGKALPK
+757 GVARLGRVLPK
-768 IRDLGIQDLSK
+768 IRDLGIKDLSAK
-779 QDAIQEDKQL
+779 DDIKADNQSA
-789 VGEGL
+789 GEGL
-794 LLVSPGGES
+794 LLVSAGGES

-811 VVRLEEFKES
+811 VVRLEEFRPH
-821 QLEKTSDMF
+821 QLEKTGDMH
-830 LVQYREGILPI
+830 LVQYREGIMPI
-841 YNLGKILGI
+841 YNLGNILGI
-850 KNSFDTQNIT
+850 KVGEEIQDKT

-866 VHKFEGK
+866 VHKDAGK

-887 ESIKILGDSTKHGI
+887 ESIKINGDSTGYGI

-906 VSGKITEFVDLDVL
+906 VSGKITEFVDLGVL

-925 KKSEVLS
+925 KKLEVLS

>member
-10 EFLIECQDNLLRMD
+10 EFLIECQENLSRMD
-24 LELLELEKSTDPE
+24 NELLELEKSTDPE

-77 GSLAPN
+77 GSLQPTTA
-83 AKITSAL
+83 ITSAL
-90 LASVDG
+90 LAAIDG

-109 EGNSDSD
+109 EGNSDSEA
-116 SIIKALVDCATGT
+116 IIKTLNDCTKAPASVDN
-129 APIVKEK
+129 APAIVKEA
-136 PAQTSQTSPP
+136 PI
-146 STAALEKPEQFS
+146 
-158 PVELTAP
+158 PVASS
-165 VNVELDE
+165 VNVEMDE

-182 ENLSRMDIE
+182 ENLSHLDLK
-191 LLQLEKSS
+191 LLLLEKST

-228 LTHAAETLLAK
+228 LTHAAENLLSK
-239 IRDGSLQPNAII
+239 IRDGSLQATTII
-251 ISALL
+251 TSALL
-256 SAIDGTRTILS
+256 AAIDGTRAILS
-267 SLESNLNE
+267 SLESNQNE
-275 GKSDSDNI
+275 GNSDSEAI
-283 IKTLNDCINPK
+283 IKALNDCTNAPVSVGNAPVAKQPAPVNKPNPA
-294 PSLIE
+294 
-299 PQVEKPPVE
+299 
-308 IKLNPKP
+308 P
-315 VISPTLVHTK
+315 VIAPTMVFPNPAPVIAPTMVFPR
-325 DRASSFSDAAKPVT
+325 DAGTSFSDALKPVPST
-339 LQAGSG
+339 AIPA
-345 TLVLEMPPAP
+345 TLVIEKAP
-355 ISAPKEKTEEIHK
+355 DTVSVMKEKIEEPHR
-368 EIVSALSD
+368 EVASALSD

-382 VEILDKLMSLV
+382 VDVLDKLMSLA

-412 SMLQV
+412 SLLQV

-462 INLQMQGADTELDK
+462 INLQMQGAETELDK

-512 GILLLRAYHESGRVN
+512 GTLLLRAYHESGRVN

-548 KQLLSSDQLAQM
+548 KQLLSSDQLSQM
-560 GDNSL
+560 GDNSV

-575 TAEKV
+575 TAEKI

-626 IKALTISAAGQSF
+626 IKALSITAAGQSF
-639 AIPQTHIIELLRL
+639 TIPQTHITELLRI
-652 KDDSKVGG
+652 KDDSKIGG

-665 ETPVYRFRGKLIPLI
+665 ETPVFRFRGKLIPLI
-680 NLSELLQVKSLSDIK
+680 NLAELLQIKGKSETQSK
-695 FHPNHIVIL
+695 PNHLVIL
-704 QAEDKQ
+704 QAEDRQ

-726 KPLPTRLKGVGCF
+726 KPLPSRLKGVGCF

-757 GVARLGKALPK
+757 GVARLGRVLPK
-768 IRDLGIQDLSK
+768 IRDLGIKDLSA
-779 QDAIQEDKQL
+779 QDEIKTDNQSA
-789 VGEGL
+789 GEGL
-794 LLVSPGGES
+794 LLVSAGGES

-811 VVRLEEFKES
+811 VVRLEEFRPQ
-821 QLEKTSDMF
+821 QLEKTGEMH
-830 LVQYREGILPI
+830 LVQYRDGIMPI
-841 YNLGKILGI
+841 YNLGNILGI
-850 KNSFDTQNIT
+850 KGGVETRDKT

-866 VHKFEGK
+866 VHNYAGK
-873 YVGLAVEKILDTVY
+873 YVGLTVEKILDTVY
-887 ESIKILGDSTKHGI
+887 ESIKINGDSTGQGI

-906 VSGKITEFVDLDVL
+906 VSGKITEFVDLGVL

-925 KKSEVLS
+925 KKSEVVS

>member
-1 MSEMDEALV
+1 MSEMDDALV
-10 EFLIECQDNLLRMD
+10 EFLIECQENLSRMD

-77 GSLAPN
+77 GSLQPTTA
-83 AKITSAL
+83 ITSAL
-90 LASVDG
+90 LTAIDG

-109 EGNSDSD
+109 EGNSDSEA
-116 SIIKALVDCATGT
+116 IIKVLNDCT
-129 APIVKEK
+129 K
-136 PAQTSQTSPP
+136 PAPAIVEE
-146 STAALEKPEQFS
+146 TAV
-158 PVELTAP
+158 PVASSA
-165 VNVELDE
+165 NVEMDE

-182 ENLSRMDIE
+182 ENLSRMDLE
-191 LLQLEKSS
+191 LLQLEKST

-228 LTHAAETLLAK
+228 LTHAAENLLSK
-239 IRDGSLQPNAII
+239 IRDGSLQPTTLIT
-251 ISALL
+251 SALL
-256 SAIDGTRTILS
+256 AAIDGTRAILS
-267 SLESNLNE
+267 SLESNQNE
-275 GKSDSDNI
+275 GNSDSEAI
-283 IKTLNDCINPK
+283 IKALNDCTK
-294 PSLIE
+294 A
-299 PQVEKPPVE
+299 PVSVGNAPAAKTPAPE
-308 IKLNPKP
+308 IKPNPAP
-315 VISPTLVHTK
+315 VIAPTLVLPRDAGT
-325 DRASSFSDAAKPVT
+325 SFSDTLKPVT
-339 LQAGSG
+339 L
-345 TLVLEMPPAP
+345 VMEKAP
-355 ISAPKEKTEEIHK
+355 DTVSAPKEKVEEPQR
-368 EIVSALSD
+368 ETVSALSD

-382 VEILDKLMSLV
+382 VDILDKLMSLA

-412 SMLQV
+412 SLLQV

-462 INLQMQGADTELDK
+462 INLQMQGAETELDK

-512 GILLLRAYHESGRVN
+512 GTLLLRAYHESGRVN

-548 KQLLSSDQLAQM
+548 KQLLSSDQLSQM
-560 GDNSL
+560 GDNSV

-575 TAEKV
+575 TAEKI

-626 IKALTISAAGQSF
+626 IKALSITAAGQSF
-639 AIPQTHIIELLRL
+639 TIPQTHITELLRI
-652 KDDSKVGG
+652 KDDSKIGG
-660 IEYVH
+660 IEFVH
-665 ETPVYRFRGKLIPLI
+665 ETPVFRFRGKLIPLI
-680 NLSELLQVKSLSDIK
+680 NLAELLQIKGKSETQSQ
-695 FHPNHIVIL
+695 PNHLVIL
-704 QAEDKQ
+704 QAEDRQ

-726 KPLPTRLKGVGCF
+726 KPLPSRLKGVGCF

-757 GVARLGKALPK
+757 GVARLGRVLPK
-768 IRDLGIQDLSK
+768 IRDLGIKDLSANDEIK
-779 QDAIQEDKQL
+779 ADNQSA
-789 VGEGL
+789 GEGL
-794 LLVSPGGES
+794 LLVSAGGES

-811 VVRLEEFKES
+811 VVRLEEFRTH
-821 QLEKTSDMF
+821 QLEKTGEMH
-830 LVQYREGILPI
+830 LVQYREGIMAV
-841 YNLGKILGI
+841 YNLGNILGI
-850 KNSFDTQNIT
+850 KGGVEIQDKTQ
-860 RKIQVV
+860 KIQVV
-866 VHKFEGK
+866 VHKYAGK

-887 ESIKILGDSTKHGI
+887 ESIKINGDSTGQGI

-906 VSGKITEFVDLDVL
+906 VSGKITEFVDLGVL

-925 KKSEVLS
+925 KKLEVVS

>member
-10 EFLIECQDNLLRMD
+10 EFLIECQENLSRMDLELLELEKSTDPELVKSIFRVMHTIKGSAGFLGLSKLEKLTHTAENLLSKIREGSLQPTTAITSALLAAIDGTRAILSSLESNQNEGNSDSEAIIKALNDCTKPTPAIAKEAPIPVASSANVEMDEALKEFLIECQENLSRMD

-66 AAENLLSKIRD
+66 AAENLLSKIRE
-77 GSLAPN
+77 GSLQPTTA
-83 AKITSAL
+83 ITSAL
-90 LASVDG
+90 LAAIDG

-109 EGNSDSD
+109 EGNSDS
-116 SIIKALVDCATGT
+116 
-129 APIVKEK
+129 
-136 PAQTSQTSPP
+136 
-146 STAALEKPEQFS
+146 
-158 PVELTAP
+158 
-165 VNVELDE
+165 E
-172 ALKEFLIECQ
+172 A
-182 ENLSRMDIE
+182 
-191 LLQLEKSS
+191 
-199 DPELVKSIFR
+199 
-209 VMHTI
+209 
-214 KGSAGFLGLSKLEK
+214 
-228 LTHAAETLLAK
+228 
-239 IRDGSLQPNAII
+239 
-251 ISALL
+251 
-256 SAIDGTRTILS
+256 
-267 SLESNLNE
+267 
-275 GKSDSDNI
+275 I
-283 IKTLNDCINPK
+283 IKTLNDCTK
-294 PSLIE
+294 A
-299 PQVEKPPVE
+299 PVSVGNAPAAKTPAPE
-308 IKLNPKP
+308 IKPNPAP
-315 VISPTLVHTK
+315 VIAPTMVFPNPAPVIAPTMVFPR
-325 DRASSFSDAAKPVT
+325 DAGNSFSDAVKPVP
-339 LQAGSG
+339 
-345 TLVLEMPPAP
+345 LVMEKAP
-355 ISAPKEKTEEIHK
+355 DTVSALKEKIEEPQR
-368 EIVSALSD
+368 EMASALSD

-382 VEILDKLMSLV
+382 VDILDKLMSLA

-412 SMLQV
+412 SLLQV

-462 INLQMQGADTELDK
+462 INLQMQGAETELDK

-512 GILLLRAYHESGRVN
+512 GTLLLRAYHESGRVN

-548 KQLLSSDQLAQM
+548 KQLLSSDQLSQM
-560 GDNSL
+560 GDNSV

-575 TAEKV
+575 TAEKI

-626 IKALTISAAGQSF
+626 IKALSITAAGQSF
-639 AIPQTHIIELLRL
+639 TIPQTHITELLRI
-652 KDDSKVGG
+652 KDDSKIGG
-660 IEYVH
+660 IEFVH
-665 ETPVYRFRGKLIPLI
+665 ETPVFRFRGKLIPLI
-680 NLSELLQVKSLSDIK
+680 NLAELLQIKGKSEIQSQ
-695 FHPNHIVIL
+695 PNHLVIL
-704 QAEDKQ
+704 QAEDRQ

-726 KPLPTRLKGVGCF
+726 KPLPSRLKSVGCF

-757 GVARLGKALPK
+757 GVARLGRVLPK
-768 IRDLGIQDLSK
+768 IRDLGIKDLSAE
-779 QDAIQEDKQL
+779 DEIQADKQTA
-789 VGEGL
+789 GEGL
-794 LLVSPGGES
+794 LLVSAGGES
-803 QIAIPLEQ
+803 QIAISLEQ
-811 VVRLEEFKES
+811 VVRLEEFRPH
-821 QLEKTSDMF
+821 QLEKTGEMH
-830 LVQYREGILPI
+830 LVQYREGIMPI
-841 YNLGKILGI
+841 YNLGNILGI
-850 KNSFDTQNIT
+850 KVGVET
-860 RKIQVV
+860 RDKTKKIQVV
-866 VHKFEGK
+866 VHKYAGK

-887 ESIKILGDSTKHGI
+887 ESIKINGDSTGQGI

-906 VSGKITEFVDLDVL
+906 VSEKITEFVDLGVL

-925 KKSEVLS
+925 KKLEVVS

>member
-10 EFLIECQDNLLRMD
+10 EFLIECQENLSRMD

-77 GSLAPN
+77 GSLQPTTA
-83 AKITSAL
+83 ITSAL
-90 LASVDG
+90 LAAIDG

-109 EGNSDSD
+109 EGTSDSEA
-116 SIIKALVDCATGT
+116 IIKALNDCTKPTPA
-129 APIVKEK
+129 IVKENAVPIAT
-136 PAQTSQTSPP
+136 PA
-146 STAALEKPEQFS
+146 
-158 PVELTAP
+158 
-165 VNVELDE
+165 NVEMDE

-182 ENLSRMDIE
+182 ENLSRMDLE
-191 LLQLEKSS
+191 LLELEKST

-228 LTHAAETLLAK
+228 LTHAAENLLSK
-239 IRDGSLQPNAII
+239 IRDGSLQPTTAITT
-251 ISALL
+251 ALL
-256 SAIDGTRTILS
+256 AAIDGTRAILS
-267 SLESNLNE
+267 SLESNQNE
-275 GKSDSDNI
+275 GNSDSEAI
-283 IKTLNDCINPK
+283 IKTLNDCTKAPASVANAPAAK
-294 PSLIE
+294 TPA
-299 PQVEKPPVE
+299 PE
-308 IKLNPKP
+308 IKPNTAP
-315 VISPTLVHTK
+315 VIAPTMVFPNPAPVIAPTMVFPR
-325 DRASSFSDAAKPVT
+325 DAGTSFSDAVKPSTPLTSVIEKAPDTVSVT
-339 LQAGSG
+339 
-345 TLVLEMPPAP
+345 
-355 ISAPKEKTEEIHK
+355 KEKSEEPHR
-368 EIVSALSD
+368 ETASALSD

-382 VEILDKLMSLV
+382 VDVLDKLMSLA

-412 SMLQV
+412 SLLQV

-462 INLQMQGADTELDK
+462 INLQMQGAETELDK

-512 GILLLRAYHESGRVN
+512 GTLLLRAYHESGRVN

-548 KQLLSSDQLAQM
+548 KQLLSSDQLSQM
-560 GDNSL
+560 GDNSV

-575 TAEKV
+575 TAEKI

-609 VNKGTTIHLRIP
+609 LNKGTTIHLRIP

-626 IKALTISAAGQSF
+626 IKALSITAAGQSF
-639 AIPQTHIIELLRL
+639 TIPQTHITELLRI
-652 KDDSKVGG
+652 KDDSKIGG
-660 IEYVH
+660 IEFVH
-665 ETPVYRFRGKLIPLI
+665 ETPVFRFRGKLIPLI
-680 NLSELLQVKSLSDIK
+680 NLAELLQIKGKSETQSQ
-695 FHPNHIVIL
+695 PNHLVIL
-704 QAEDKQ
+704 QAEDRQ

-726 KPLPTRLKGVGCF
+726 KPLPSRLKGVGCF

-757 GVARLGKALPK
+757 GVARLGRVLPK
-768 IRDLGIQDLSK
+768 IRDLGIKDLST
-779 QDAIQEDKQL
+779 QDEIQVDKQTA
-789 VGEGL
+789 GEGL
-794 LLVSPGGES
+794 LLVSAGGES
-803 QIAIPLEQ
+803 QIAISLEQ
-811 VVRLEEFKES
+811 VVRLEEFRPQ
-821 QLEKTSDMF
+821 QLEKTGEMH
-830 LVQYREGILPI
+830 LVQYREGIMPV
-841 YNLGKILGI
+841 YNLGNILGI
-850 KNSFDTQNIT
+850 KAGVEIQDKN

-866 VHKFEGK
+866 VHNYAGK
-873 YVGLAVEKILDTVY
+873 YVGLVVEKILDTVY
-887 ESIKILGDSTKHGI
+887 ESIKINGDSTGQGI

-906 VSGKITEFVDLDVL
+906 VSGKITEFVDLGLL
-920 LALTV
+920 LAQTV
-925 KKSEVLS
+925 KKSEVVS

>member
-10 EFLIECQDNLLRMD
+10 EFLIECQENLSRMD

-77 GSLAPN
+77 GSLQPTTA
-83 AKITSAL
+83 ITSAL
-90 LASVDG
+90 LAAIDG

-109 EGNSDSD
+109 EGNSDSE
-116 SIIKALVDCATGT
+116 SIIKTLNDCTK
-129 APIVKEK
+129 APVSVGNAPAIVKEA
-136 PAQTSQTSPP
+136 PI
-146 STAALEKPEQFS
+146 
-158 PVELTAP
+158 PVASS
-165 VNVELDE
+165 VNVEMDE

-182 ENLSRMDIE
+182 ENLSRMDLE
-191 LLQLEKSS
+191 LLELEKST

-228 LTHAAETLLAK
+228 LTHAAENLLSK
-239 IRDGSLQPNAII
+239 IRDGSLQPTTAIT
-251 ISALL
+251 SALL
-256 SAIDGTRTILS
+256 AAIDGTRAILS
-267 SLESNLNE
+267 SLESNQNE
-275 GKSDSDNI
+275 GNSDSESI
-283 IKTLNDCINPK
+283 IKALNDCT
-294 PSLIE
+294 
-299 PQVEKPPVE
+299 KPPAVSVGNIPVAKTPAPE
-308 IKLNPKP
+308 IKPNPAP
-315 VISPTLVHTK
+315 VIAPTMVFPK
-325 DRASSFSDAAKPVT
+325 DAGTSFSDALKPVT
-339 LQAGSG
+339 L
-345 TLVLEMPPAP
+345 VMEKAP
-355 ISAPKEKTEEIHK
+355 DTVSALKEKIEEPQR
-368 EIVSALSD
+368 ETASALSD

-382 VEILDKLMSLV
+382 VDILDKLMSLA

-412 SMLQV
+412 SLLQV

-462 INLQMQGADTELDK
+462 INLQMQGAETELDK

-512 GILLLRAYHESGRVN
+512 GTLLLRAYHESGRVN

-548 KQLLSSDQLAQM
+548 KQLLSSDQLSQM
-560 GDNSL
+560 GDNSV

-575 TAEKV
+575 TAEKI

-626 IKALTISAAGQSF
+626 IKALSITAAGQSF
-639 AIPQTHIIELLRL
+639 TIPQTHITELLRI
-652 KDDSKVGG
+652 KDDSKIGG
-660 IEYVH
+660 IEFVH
-665 ETPVYRFRGKLIPLI
+665 ETPVFRFRGKLIPLI
-680 NLSELLQVKSLSDIK
+680 NLAELLQIKGKSEIQSQ
-695 FHPNHIVIL
+695 PNHLVIL
-704 QAEDKQ
+704 QAEDRQ

-726 KPLPTRLKGVGCF
+726 KPLPSRLKSVGCF

-757 GVARLGKALPK
+757 GVARLGRVLPK
-768 IRDLGIQDLSK
+768 IRDLGIKDLSAE
-779 QDAIQEDKQL
+779 DEIQADKQTA
-789 VGEGL
+789 GEGL
-794 LLVSPGGES
+794 LLVSAGGES
-803 QIAIPLEQ
+803 QIAISLEQ
-811 VVRLEEFKES
+811 VVRLEEFRPH
-821 QLEKTSDMF
+821 QLEKTGEMH
-830 LVQYREGILPI
+830 LVQYREGIMPI
-841 YNLGKILGI
+841 YNLGNILGI
-850 KNSFDTQNIT
+850 KAGVEIQDKT

-866 VHKFEGK
+866 VHKYAGK
-873 YVGLAVEKILDTVY
+873 YVGLEVEKILDTVY
-887 ESIKILGDSTKHGI
+887 ESIKINGDSTGQGI

-906 VSGKITEFVDLDVL
+906 VSGKITEFVDLGLL

-925 KKSEVLS
+925 KKLEVVS

>member
-10 EFLIECQDNLLRMD
+10 EFLIECQENLSRMD

-77 GSLAPN
+77 GSLQPTTA
-83 AKITSAL
+83 ITSAL
-90 LASVDG
+90 LAAIDG

-109 EGNSDSD
+109 EGNSDSEA
-116 SIIKALVDCATGT
+116 IIKTLNDCTKPTPA
-129 APIVKEK
+129 IVKEA
-136 PAQTSQTSPP
+136 PI
-146 STAALEKPEQFS
+146 
-158 PVELTAP
+158 PVASS
-165 VNVELDE
+165 VNVEMDE

-182 ENLSRMDIE
+182 ENLSRMDLE
-191 LLQLEKSS
+191 LLELEKST

-228 LTHAAETLLAK
+228 LTHAAENLLSK
-239 IRDGSLQPNAII
+239 IRDGSLQPTTVIT
-251 ISALL
+251 SALL
-256 SAIDGTRTILS
+256 AAIDGTRAILS
-267 SLESNLNE
+267 SLESNQNE
-275 GKSDSDNI
+275 GNSDSEAI
-283 IKTLNDCINPK
+283 IKALNDCTK
-294 PSLIE
+294 A
-299 PQVEKPPVE
+299 PVSVGNAPAAKAPAPE
-308 IKLNPKP
+308 IKPNPAP
-315 VISPTLVHTK
+315 VIAPTMVFPNPAPVIAPTMVFPR
-325 DRASSFSDAAKPVT
+325 DAGTSFSDAVKPATPLTSVI
-339 LQAGSG
+339 
-345 TLVLEMPPAP
+345 EKAP
-355 ISAPKEKTEEIHK
+355 DTVSVIKEKIEEPHR
-368 EIVSALSD
+368 EVASALSD

-382 VEILDKLMSLV
+382 VDVLDKLMSLA

-412 SMLQV
+412 SLLQV

-462 INLQMQGADTELDK
+462 INLQMQGAETELDK

-512 GILLLRAYHESGRVN
+512 GTLLLRAYHESGRVN

-548 KQLLSSDQLAQM
+548 KQLLSSDQLSQM
-560 GDNSL
+560 GDNSV

-575 TAEKV
+575 TAEKI

-609 VNKGTTIHLRIP
+609 LNKGTTIHLRIP

-626 IKALTISAAGQSF
+626 IKALSITAAGQSF
-639 AIPQTHIIELLRL
+639 TIPQTHITELLRI
-652 KDDSKVGG
+652 KDDSKIGG

-665 ETPVYRFRGKLIPLI
+665 ETPVFRFRGKLIPLI
-680 NLSELLQVKSLSDIK
+680 NLAELLQIKGKSETQSK
-695 FHPNHIVIL
+695 PNHLVIL
-704 QAEDKQ
+704 QAEDRQ

-726 KPLPTRLKGVGCF
+726 KPLPSRLKGVGCF

-757 GVARLGKALPK
+757 GVARLGRVLPK
-768 IRDLGIQDLSK
+768 IRDLGIKDLSA
-779 QDAIQEDKQL
+779 QDEIKADNQSA
-789 VGEGL
+789 GEGL
-794 LLVSPGGES
+794 LLVSAGGES

-811 VVRLEEFKES
+811 VVRLEEFRPH
-821 QLEKTSDMF
+821 QLEKTGEMH
-830 LVQYREGILPI
+830 LVQYREGIMPI
-841 YNLGKILGI
+841 YNLGNILGI
-850 KNSFDTQNIT
+850 KGGVEIQDKT

-866 VHKFEGK
+866 VHNYAGK

-887 ESIKILGDSTKHGI
+887 ESIKINGESTGQGI

-906 VSGKITEFVDLDVL
+906 VSGKITEFVDLGVL

-925 KKSEVLS
+925 KKSEVVS

>member
-10 EFLIECQDNLLRMD
+10 EFLIECQENLSRMDNELLELEKSTDPELVKSIFRVMHTIKGSAGFLGLSKLEKLTHAAENLLSKIRDGSLQPTTAITSSLLAAIDGTRAILSSLESNQNEGNSDSEAIIKALNDCTNAPAVSVGNAPAIGKETAVPVASSANVEMDEALKEFLIECQENLSRMD

-77 GSLAPN
+77 GSLQPTTA
-83 AKITSAL
+83 ITTAL
-90 LASVDG
+90 LAAIDG
-96 TRAILSSLESNQN
+96 TRVILSSLESNQN

-116 SIIKALVDCATGT
+116 AIIKALNDCTK
-129 APIVKEK
+129 APASVGNA
-136 PAQTSQTSPP
+136 PAAKTP
-146 STAALEKPEQFS
+146 
-158 PVELTAP
+158 AP
-165 VNVELDE
+165 VN
-172 ALKEFLIECQ
+172 K
-182 ENLSRMDIE
+182 
-191 LLQLEKSS
+191 
-199 DPELVKSIFR
+199 
-209 VMHTI
+209 
-214 KGSAGFLGLSKLEK
+214 
-228 LTHAAETLLAK
+228 
-239 IRDGSLQPNAII
+239 PNPA
-251 ISALL
+251 
-256 SAIDGTRTILS
+256 
-267 SLESNLNE
+267 
-275 GKSDSDNI
+275 
-283 IKTLNDCINPK
+283 
-294 PSLIE
+294 
-299 PQVEKPPVE
+299 
-308 IKLNPKP
+308 P
-315 VISPTLVHTK
+315 VIAPTMVFPNPAPVIAPTLVFPRDAGT
-325 DRASSFSDAAKPVT
+325 SFSDAVKPVPST
-339 LQAGSG
+339 AIPA
-345 TLVLEMPPAP
+345 TLVIEKAP
-355 ISAPKEKTEEIHK
+355 DTVSVLKEKFEEPQR
-368 EIVSALSD
+368 EMASALSD

-382 VEILDKLMSLV
+382 VDILDKLMSLA

-412 SMLQV
+412 SLLQV

-462 INLQMQGADTELDK
+462 INLQMQGAETELDK

-512 GILLLRAYHESGRVN
+512 GTLLLRAYHESGRVN

-548 KQLLSSDQLAQM
+548 KQLLSSDQLSQM
-560 GDNSL
+560 GDNSV

-575 TAEKV
+575 TAEKI

-626 IKALTISAAGQSF
+626 IKALSITAAGQSF
-639 AIPQTHIIELLRL
+639 TIPQTHITELLRI
-652 KDDSKVGG
+652 KDDSKIGG

-665 ETPVYRFRGKLIPLI
+665 ETPVFRFRGKLIPLI
-680 NLSELLQVKSLSDIK
+680 NLAELLQIKGKSETQSQ
-695 FHPNHIVIL
+695 PNHLVIL
-704 QAEDKQ
+704 QAEDRQ

-726 KPLPTRLKGVGCF
+726 KPLPSRLKGVGCF

-757 GVARLGKALPK
+757 GVARLGRVLPK
-768 IRDLGIQDLSK
+768 IRDLGIKDLTAQDEIKVDNQS
-779 QDAIQEDKQL
+779 A
-789 VGEGL
+789 GEGL
-794 LLVSPGGES
+794 LLVSAGGES
-803 QIAIPLEQ
+803 QIAISLEQ
-811 VVRLEEFKES
+811 VVRLEEFRPL
-821 QLEKTSDMF
+821 QLEKTGEMH
-830 LVQYREGILPI
+830 LVQYREGIMPI
-841 YNLGKILGI
+841 YNLGNILGI
-850 KNSFDTQNIT
+850 KGGVETRDKT

-866 VHKFEGK
+866 VHKYAGK

-887 ESIKILGDSTKHGI
+887 ESIKINGDSTGQGI

-906 VSGKITEFVDLDVL
+906 VSGKITEFVDLGLL

-925 KKSEVLS
+925 KKSEVVS

>member
-10 EFLIECQDNLLRMD
+10 EFLIECQENLSRMD

-77 GSLAPN
+77 GSLQPTTA
-83 AKITSAL
+83 ITSAL
-90 LASVDG
+90 LAAIDG

-109 EGNSDSD
+109 EGNSDSEA
-116 SIIKALVDCATGT
+116 IIKTLNDCTKPTPA
-129 APIVKEK
+129 IVKEA
-136 PAQTSQTSPP
+136 PI
-146 STAALEKPEQFS
+146 
-158 PVELTAP
+158 PVASS
-165 VNVELDE
+165 VNVEMDE

-182 ENLSRMDIE
+182 ENLSRMDLE
-191 LLQLEKSS
+191 LLQLEKST

-228 LTHAAETLLAK
+228 LTHAAENLLSK
-239 IRDGSLQPNAII
+239 IRDGSLQPTTII
-251 ISALL
+251 TSVLL
-256 SAIDGTRTILS
+256 AAIDGTRAILS
-267 SLESNLNE
+267 SLESNQNE
-275 GKSDSDNI
+275 GNSDSEAI
-283 IKTLNDCINPK
+283 IKALNDCTK
-294 PSLIE
+294 A
-299 PQVEKPPVE
+299 PVSVGNAPAAKAPAPE
-308 IKLNPKP
+308 IKPNPAPVIAPTMVFPNPAPVIAPTMVFPRDAGSSFLDAVKP
-315 VISPTLVHTK
+315 VPSTAIPATLVIEK
-325 DRASSFSDAAKPVT
+325 
-339 LQAGSG
+339 
-345 TLVLEMPPAP
+345 AP
-355 ISAPKEKTEEIHK
+355 DTVSVMKEKIEEPHR
-368 EIVSALSD
+368 EVASALSD

-382 VEILDKLMSLV
+382 VDVLDKLMSLA

-412 SMLQV
+412 SLLQV

-462 INLQMQGADTELDK
+462 INLQMQGAETELDK

-512 GILLLRAYHESGRVN
+512 GTLLLRAYHESGRVN

-548 KQLLSSDQLAQM
+548 KQLLSSDQLSQM
-560 GDNSL
+560 GDNSV

-575 TAEKV
+575 TAEKI

-609 VNKGTTIHLRIP
+609 LNKGTTIHLRIP

-626 IKALTISAAGQSF
+626 IKALSITAAGQSF
-639 AIPQTHIIELLRL
+639 TIPQTHITELLRV
-652 KDDSKVGG
+652 KDDSKIGG

-665 ETPVYRFRGKLIPLI
+665 ETPVFRFRGKLIPLI
-680 NLSELLQVKSLSDIK
+680 NLAELLQIKGKSETQSK
-695 FHPNHIVIL
+695 PNHLVIL
-704 QAEDKQ
+704 QAEDRQ

-726 KPLPTRLKGVGCF
+726 KPLPSRLKGVGCF

-757 GVARLGKALPK
+757 GVARLGRVLPK
-768 IRDLGIQDLSK
+768 IRDLGIKDLSA
-779 QDAIQEDKQL
+779 QDEIKADNQSA
-789 VGEGL
+789 GEGL
-794 LLVSPGGES
+794 LLVSAGGES

-811 VVRLEEFKES
+811 VVRLEEFRPH
-821 QLEKTSDMF
+821 QLEKTGEMH
-830 LVQYREGILPI
+830 LVQYREGIMPI
-841 YNLGKILGI
+841 YNLGNILGI
-850 KNSFDTQNIT
+850 KGGVEIQDKT

-866 VHKFEGK
+866 VHNYAGK

-887 ESIKILGDSTKHGI
+887 ESIKINGESTGQGI

-906 VSGKITEFVDLDVL
+906 VSGKITEFVDLGVL

-925 KKSEVLS
+925 KKSEVVS

>member
-1 MSEMDEALV
+1 MDEALV
-10 EFLIECQDNLLRMD
+10 EFLIECQENLSRMD

-77 GSLAPN
+77 GSLQPTAL
-83 AKITSAL
+83 ITSAL
-90 LASVDG
+90 LAAIDG

-109 EGNSDSD
+109 EGNSDSEA
-116 SIIKALVDCATGT
+116 IIKALNDCTK
-129 APIVKEK
+129 APAVSVGNAPAIVKETAVPIAT
-136 PAQTSQTSPP
+136 PA
-146 STAALEKPEQFS
+146 
-158 PVELTAP
+158 
-165 VNVELDE
+165 NVEMDE

-182 ENLSRMDIE
+182 ENLSRMDLE
-191 LLQLEKSS
+191 LLELEKST

-228 LTHAAETLLAK
+228 LTHAAENLLSK
-239 IRDGSLQPNAII
+239 IRDGSLQPTALIT
-251 ISALL
+251 SALL
-256 SAIDGTRTILS
+256 AAIDGTRAILS
-267 SLESNLNE
+267 SLESNQNE
-275 GKSDSDNI
+275 GNSDSEAI
-283 IKTLNDCINPK
+283 IKALNDCTKAPAVSVGNAPAAK
-294 PSLIE
+294 TPA
-299 PQVEKPPVE
+299 PE
-308 IKLNPKP
+308 IKPNPAP
-315 VISPTLVHTK
+315 VIAPTMVFPRDAGT
-325 DRASSFSDAAKPVT
+325 SFSDALKPVT
-339 LQAGSG
+339 LVMEKAPDTVS
-345 TLVLEMPPAP
+345 TLKDK
-355 ISAPKEKTEEIHK
+355 IEEPQR
-368 EIVSALSD
+368 ETASALSD

-382 VEILDKLMSLV
+382 VDVLDKLMSLA

-412 SMLQV
+412 SLLQV

-462 INLQMQGADTELDK
+462 INLQMQGAETELDK

-493 IDHGIESPEGR
+493 IDHGIESPDGR

-512 GILLLRAYHESGRVN
+512 GTLLLRAYHESGRVN

-548 KQLLSSDQLAQM
+548 KQLLSSDQLSQM
-560 GDNSL
+560 GDNSV

-575 TAEKV
+575 TAEKI

-626 IKALTISAAGQSF
+626 IKALSITAAGQSF
-639 AIPQTHIIELLRL
+639 TIPQTHITELLRI
-652 KDDSKVGG
+652 KDDSKIGG
-660 IEYVH
+660 IEFVH
-665 ETPVYRFRGKLIPLI
+665 ETPVFRFRGKLIPLI
-680 NLSELLQVKSLSDIK
+680 NLAELLQIKGKSETQSQ
-695 FHPNHIVIL
+695 PNHLVIL
-704 QAEDKQ
+704 QAEDRQ

-726 KPLPTRLKGVGCF
+726 KPIPSRLKGVGCF

-757 GVARLGKALPK
+757 GVARLGRVLPK
-768 IRDLGIQDLSK
+768 IRDLGIKDLST
-779 QDAIQEDKQL
+779 QDEIQVDKQTA
-789 VGEGL
+789 GEGL
-794 LLVSPGGES
+794 LLVSAGGES
-803 QIAIPLEQ
+803 QIAISLEQ
-811 VVRLEEFKES
+811 VVRLEEFRPQ
-821 QLEKTSDMF
+821 QLEKTGEMH
-830 LVQYREGILPI
+830 LVQYREGIMPV
-841 YNLGKILGI
+841 YNLGNILGI
-850 KNSFDTQNIT
+850 KGGVEIQDKN

-866 VHKFEGK
+866 VHNYAGK
-873 YVGLAVEKILDTVY
+873 YVGLVVEKILDTVY
-887 ESIKILGDSTKHGI
+887 ESIKINGDSTGQGI

-906 VSGKITEFVDLDVL
+906 VSGKITEFVDLGLL
-920 LALTV
+920 LAQTV
-925 KKSEVLS
+925 KKSEVVS